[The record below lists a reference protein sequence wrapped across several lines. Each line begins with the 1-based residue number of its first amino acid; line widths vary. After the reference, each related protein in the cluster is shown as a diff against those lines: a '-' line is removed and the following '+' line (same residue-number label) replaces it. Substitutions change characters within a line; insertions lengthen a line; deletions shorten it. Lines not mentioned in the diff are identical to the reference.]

1 MSIWQITFEM
11 EAQKQPGFTVALAD
25 RPVPTSSLQP
35 AQGSSDLSQG
45 SVIPQQEQA
54 LSQLLYLK
62 ALTIPLYQPV
72 QAGCFQPNSQLV
84 TGRSCLNL
92 DSSNIPLILNPLV
105 PSEGTDQPQSVF
117 QKQLG
122 QTLTL
127 NIVSSLPVLSSPNSC
142 INAGKSKKAGKYICK
157 HCGRDCLKPSVLEK
171 HIRSHTGERP
181 FPCTTCGIAFKTQS
195 NLYKHRRTQTHVNNT
210 RLPSDS
216 DNSGILEQSE
226 KSTESITSHQGSKL
240 RSSTCEDKGIQM
252 KQMSS
257 ETSAVTDT
265 KKLPNDLSLPATSNS
280 SFASENQETTNQS
293 FTSKANQGVPE
304 REPQSLSSPG
314 ALPNGQCQ
322 RKKIEEQRTPPA
334 NKHIQL
340 QRQQATSSEKQW
352 DYKPFDCKLK
362 KCESTDSGYLSRSD
376 STEQQMASSSPLHS
390 LYEHSTELENETAFS
405 SLRCTSGSSAKL
417 DAAEKATA
425 LMLEKKRLEE
435 HISKLISHN
444 KSVVDDTQLD
454 NVRPRK
460 TVLSKQGSID
470 LPMPY
475 TYKDSFHFDIRTCD
489 VNRKKNLSLCPAK
502 STFAPLEKCKPM
514 FFHSVPTQFSTTI
527 DTVPVTRSNSL
538 PIVEGTRMAHD
549 KAGCSKP
556 LSLTQQSVNTGT
568 ASLLPSNNLAANSV
582 DFPNSHPRALVRQTA
597 VDDLPLSNV
606 VDHPPEEE
614 LQGSKK
620 LGAGEVI
627 SAKNKKHNQRKL
639 KMFSQEKWQMYGDE
653 TFKKIY
659 QKMKSS
665 QNAKK
670 IKQRGDK
677 ITGITSFTPDSKESV
692 SSTEITE
699 ERDGRSS
706 ASDSLSSLG
715 TTGLNTGKSETCTNG
730 NHILQN
736 VSSEET
742 ADSVTYVTVT
752 SHSVNAS
759 AHTVMSKTSQDLSG
773 SGTDKYTSGNSTL
786 LAPSTCELR
795 LQNTQCQLNTNR
807 RNDDCLPVQSS
818 KWEKPSPG
826 KESGKFESDCKS
838 TSNNCGNHSRNKETG
853 QHALTPLWVHCSNN
867 REAAGK
873 SQNLPS
879 ERKKLKFEVEKTQNI
894 ISKSCPSPSSE
905 NNAVNEAERVYCT
918 STQSLSTAPV
928 KSSSKAEEQKLSTGI
943 NESTGS
949 TENVEYMKTIKLPT
963 KALKYSDVNLLS
975 HPAGI
980 SKASF
985 VGFLGPELRGSDCNS
1000 FALHNATDKDVKTC
1014 LVKTGA
1020 KVPLFDDNAVD
1031 LSSRIHHLQSGHLT
1045 PVPQQNAFSPKYILK
1060 LPQDKRASDLSLL
1073 LRSEQKITPCTSVT
1087 DTLTNPPC
1095 SSNSGS
1101 LSSHSND
1108 LFWSPLKFEV
1118 RQKAS
1123 KGELRWNVHANWKTP
1138 VFCSPVNSE
1147 TTNILTTADN
1157 TFYNQNFR
1165 QQDIIRDAWKNKQNK
1180 NKLNCQRQTEE
1191 KWMSITTSPTQTP
1204 KKKICFTSMYT
1215 SGFFISADI
1224 KEERKVLHQLCSG
1237 SDSLIMTSASSKG
1250 AEPTIMGCDRGG
1262 SPCILK
1268 DISPTLQDTQHSQ
1281 SLTDNPTYFCH
1292 SFGTFYCHTLTTHC
1306 KELPALPHNNLTC
1319 YSGSLTVS
1327 STKSTF
1333 PSLNAEPRLTW
1344 CCLTRSLPLPAE
1356 QKGSADSAYSSM
1368 HTCDKESSNERK
1380 LSKYDISIFKMK
1392 NIRKTVAYG
1401 LTNRSLK
1408 TLVSSFSKGQ
1418 QMQEEEEYEK
1428 PYTYTYERRS
1438 TKALSSAASGDASR
1452 NISEQKK
1459 KTVVCKKE
1467 KISTNKLKRSHKQ
1480 KKIKVTPKW
1489 YRGRHVH
1496 GYAQLN
1502 RLSKRH
1508 CFTSRTLDAL
1518 KKGYSSQFNKYKKCH
1533 SPQSKVQENYL
1544 QQQKDTSCST
1554 SDKPLCRRKK
1564 EGKNNSGIFSHTE
1577 NLNHVKQKENMD
1589 KKDISGQIRE
1599 HTRTNF
1605 SFQNITAPLE
1615 ISMTAH
1621 SFSSTVNT
1629 AMQQVSSDVEICC
1642 LVTQPLVLQRSVPGE
1657 SQPNVQSHSMASP
1670 FWSCPSDFTNTGTG
1684 DQLDSTNSETTG
1696 PLSLHLEASQENI
1709 LNVESESQR
1718 FGTLD
1723 PVIQASGREKPPT
1736 EENTYSSPKENSTA
1750 SSQPGCSRLCGSKAE
1765 SLPESVTRAVSPSIE
1780 YTERANFSQ
1789 KILDLHGSA
1798 DKKGTHLQPN
1808 SYGRQHETATTT
1820 FKKPPITLRS
1830 LEFKTYS
1837 ATPSKTYKKRG
1848 LEMMRKQTRVEY
1860 DDPSSDDED
1869 RLVIEI

>member
-1 MSIWQITFEM
+1 M
-11 EAQKQPGFTVALAD
+11 EAQKQPGFMVAPAD
-25 RPVPTSSLQP
+25 RPVPTSSLQS
-35 AQGSSDLSQG
+35 AQSSSDLSQG
-45 SVIPQQEQA
+45 SAIPQQEQA
-54 LSQLLYLK
+54 LSQPVYLK

-84 TGRSCLNL
+84 TGRSCVHL

-105 PSEGTDQPQSVF
+105 PSEGTDQPRSVF

-127 NIVSSLPVLSSPNSC
+127 NILSTLPVLSPPNSC
-142 INAGKSKKAGKYICK
+142 VNACIGSPGKSKKAGKYICK

-216 DNSGILEQSE
+216 DNSGILEQNE
-226 KSTESITSHQGSKL
+226 KSTESITSHQGSKAF
-240 RSSTCEDKGIQM
+240 SSTCEDKGVQK

-265 KKLPNDLSLPATSNS
+265 KILMNDLSLPTTSNS
-280 SFASENQETTNQS
+280 SFASENHETTSQS
-293 FTSKANQGVPE
+293 FSSKASQGVPE

-322 RKKIEEQRTPPA
+322 RKKIQEQRTPTA
-334 NKHIQL
+334 TKHIQL

-405 SLRCTSGSSAKL
+405 SLRCASGSSAKL
-417 DAAEKATA
+417 EAAEKATA

-489 VNRKKNLSLCPAK
+489 VNRKKNLSLCSAK
-502 STFAPLEKCKPM
+502 STFAPLEKCKAV

-538 PIVEGTRMAHD
+538 PFVEGTRMAPD

-556 LSLTQQSVNTGT
+556 LSLTKQSVNTGT

-606 VDHPPEEE
+606 VDHPPPSEE

-665 QNAKK
+665 QNARK
-670 IKQRGDK
+670 IKQRGN
-677 ITGITSFTPDSKESV
+677 ITSLTPDSKESA

-699 ERDGRSS
+699 DRDGRSS
-706 ASDSLSSLG
+706 VSDSLSSLV
-715 TTGLNTGKSETCTNG
+715 TTALNTSKSETCTNG

-742 ADSVTYVTVT
+742 ADSVTCLMET

-759 AHTVMSKTSQDLSG
+759 AHTEMGNTSQDLRS
-773 SGTDKYTSGNSTL
+773 SNTDKYSSANSAL
-786 LAPSTCELR
+786 LAPSSCELR
-795 LQNTQCQLNTNR
+795 VQNTQCELNTNR
-807 RNDDCLPVQSS
+807 RSDDCLPVQSS
-818 KWEKPSPG
+818 KWDKPSPG
-826 KESGKFESDCKS
+826 KESSPFESDFKS
-838 TSNNCGNHSRNKETG
+838 TSNYGNHGRNKETG
-853 QHALTPLWVHCSNN
+853 QHALTPPWVHCNN

-879 ERKKLKFEVEKTQNI
+879 ERKKLKFEVEQTQKI

-905 NNAVNEAERVYCT
+905 NNAVSEAERVCCT
-918 STQSLSTAPV
+918 SMQCLSTGPV
-928 KSSSKAEEQKLSTGI
+928 KFSSKAEEQNLSTGI
-943 NESTGS
+943 NESTGGTKS
-949 TENVEYMKTIKLPT
+949 VEYMKTIKLPT
-963 KALKYSDVNLLS
+963 KALNDSDGNLLS
-975 HPAGI
+975 HSAGI
-980 SKASF
+980 SKASI
-985 VGFLGPELRGSDCNS
+985 VGFLGPELRGSDCTS

-1020 KVPLFDDNAVD
+1020 KVPLFNDNAVD
-1031 LSSRIHHLQSGHLT
+1031 ESSKIHHLQSGHST
-1045 PVPQQNAFSPKYILK
+1045 PVPPQNAFSPKYILK

-1073 LRSEQKITPCTSVT
+1073 LKSEQKITPCTSVT
-1087 DTLTNPPC
+1087 DILTTPPC

-1108 LFWSPLKFEV
+1108 VLWSPLKFEV

-1138 VFCSPVNSE
+1138 VFCSPVDSE

-1180 NKLNCQRQTEE
+1180 NKLNYQRQTEE
-1191 KWMSITTSPTQTP
+1191 KWISITTSSTQTP

-1224 KEERKVLHQLCSG
+1224 KEDRKVLHHLCSG

-1250 AEPTIMGCDRGG
+1250 AEPTVLGWDRGG
-1262 SPCILK
+1262 SPCILN
-1268 DISPTLQDTQHSQ
+1268 DISPTLQDTQHALS
-1281 SLTDNPTYFCH
+1281 SADNSTFFCH
-1292 SFGTFYCHTLTTHC
+1292 SFGSFYCHTLTTHC
-1306 KELPALPHNNLTC
+1306 KEFPALPHNPLTC

-1327 STKSTF
+1327 SVKSTF

-1356 QKGSADSAYSSM
+1356 QKGNADSAYSSI
-1368 HTCDKESSNERK
+1368 HTCDKELSNECT

-1392 NIRKTVAYG
+1392 NISKTVAYG
-1401 LTNRSLK
+1401 LTNKSLK

-1418 QMQEEEEYEK
+1418 QMQE
-1428 PYTYTYERRS
+1428 
-1438 TKALSSAASGDASR
+1438 LSSAAPGGAFK

-1467 KISTNKLKRSHKQ
+1467 KLLTNKLKRSHKQ

-1496 GYAQLN
+1496 GYAQLKMN
-1502 RLSKRH
+1502 RLGKRH
-1508 CFTSRTLDAL
+1508 CFPNRTLDAL
-1518 KKGYSSQFNKYKKCH
+1518 KNGFSSQPCKINKYKKCH
-1533 SPQSKVQENYL
+1533 SPQSKVPDNYPH
-1544 QQQKDTSCST
+1544 QQKDTSCST
-1554 SDKPLCRRKK
+1554 SDKALCRRKK
-1564 EGKNNSGIFSHTE
+1564 EGKNNSEIFSHTE
-1577 NLNHVKQKENMD
+1577 NLNQVKQKDKMD

-1599 HTRTNF
+1599 HIRTNI

-1621 SFSSTVNT
+1621 SCSSTANT
-1629 AMQQVSSDVEICC
+1629 AMQQGSSDVEICW
-1642 LVTQPLVLQRSVPGE
+1642 LVTQPRGPQQLVPGE
-1657 SQPNVQSHSMASP
+1657 SQPNVQSDSTASS
-1670 FWSCPSDFTNTGTG
+1670 FSSYPSDFTTTGTG
-1684 DQLDSTNSETTG
+1684 DQLDSTNSETTS
-1696 PLSLHLEASQENI
+1696 PLSLHIEASQENI
-1709 LNVESESQR
+1709 LQVESESQR
-1718 FGTLD
+1718 LGTSD
-1723 PVIQASGREKPPT
+1723 SVIQASGREKPPT
-1736 EENTYSSPKENSTA
+1736 EENTYSSPKENSTP
-1750 SSQPGCSRLCGSKAE
+1750 SSQPGYSCLFGSKAE
-1765 SLPESVTRAVSPSIE
+1765 SLPESVTRAKSSSTE

-1789 KILDLHGSA
+1789 NILDLHRTA
-1798 DKKGTHLQPN
+1798 DKNGTHLQSN
-1808 SYGRQHETATTT
+1808 SYGRPCEAATAT
-1820 FKKPPITLRS
+1820 FKEPPATLRS
-1830 LEFKTYS
+1830 PEFQTYS
-1837 ATPSKTYKKRG
+1837 ATLSKTYKKRG

-1860 DDPSSDDED
+1860 EDTSSDDED

>member
-11 EAQKQPGFTVALAD
+11 EAQKQPGFTVAVAD
-25 RPVPTSSLQP
+25 RPVSTSSLQP

-54 LSQLLYLK
+54 LSQPVYLK

-72 QAGCFQPNSQLV
+72 QAGCFQPNRQLV
-84 TGRSCLNL
+84 TGRSCVNL

-105 PSEGTDQPQSVF
+105 ASEGTDQPQSVF

-127 NIVSSLPVLSSPNSC
+127 NIVSTLPVLSSPNSC
-142 INAGKSKKAGKYICK
+142 VNASIGSPGKSKKAGKYICK

-216 DNSGILEQSE
+216 DNSGILEQNE

-240 RSSTCEDKGIQM
+240 LSSTGEDEGIQM

-257 ETSAVTDT
+257 ETS
-265 KKLPNDLSLPATSNS
+265 
-280 SFASENQETTNQS
+280 
-293 FTSKANQGVPE
+293 ANQGVPE

-322 RKKIEEQRTPPA
+322 RKKIQEQRTPTA

-352 DYKPFDCKLK
+352 DCKPFDCKLK

-405 SLRCTSGSSAKL
+405 SLRCTSTSSAKL

-444 KSVVDDTQLD
+444 KSVVDDTHLD

-489 VNRKKNLSLCPAK
+489 VNRKKNLSLCSAK

-538 PIVEGTRMAHD
+538 PFVEGTRMVHD

-556 LSLTQQSVNTGT
+556 LSLTKQSVNTGT
-568 ASLLPSNNLAANSV
+568 ASLLPSNNLAADSV

-606 VDHPPEEE
+606 VDHAPPSEE
-614 LQGSKK
+614 LQGTKK

-627 SAKNKKHNQRKL
+627 SANNKKHNQRKF

-670 IKQRGDK
+670 IKQRGNK
-677 ITGITSFTPDSKESV
+677 ITDITSFAPNSKESV

-699 ERDGRSS
+699 ERDGRRSV
-706 ASDSLSSLG
+706 SDSLSSLV

-730 NHILQN
+730 NHIPQN

-742 ADSVTYVTVT
+742 ADKS
-752 SHSVNAS
+752 
-759 AHTVMSKTSQDLSG
+759 
-773 SGTDKYTSGNSTL
+773 ST
-786 LAPSTCELR
+786 
-795 LQNTQCQLNTNR
+795 
-807 RNDDCLPVQSS
+807 
-818 KWEKPSPG
+818 
-826 KESGKFESDCKS
+826 FESDCKS
-838 TSNNCGNHSRNKETG
+838 TSNSYGNHSRNKETG
-853 QHALTPLWVHCSNN
+853 QHALTPPWVHCNN
-867 REAAGK
+867 SREAAGK
-873 SQNLPS
+873 SQNSPS

-894 ISKSCPSPSSE
+894 ISKSCPSLSSE
-905 NNAVNEAERVYCT
+905 NNAVNEAEKVCCA
-918 STQSLSTAPV
+918 STRCLSTAPV
-928 KSSSKAEEQKLSTGI
+928 KFSSKAEEQKLSAGI
-943 NESTGS
+943 NECTG
-949 TENVEYMKTIKLPT
+949 
-963 KALKYSDVNLLS
+963 
-975 HPAGI
+975 GI

-985 VGFLGPELRGSDCNS
+985 VGVLGPELRGSDCNS
-1000 FALHNATDKDVKTC
+1000 FALHNTTDKDVKTG

-1020 KVPLFDDNAVD
+1020 KVALFSDNAVD
-1031 LSSRIHHLQSGHLT
+1031 VSSKIHHLQSGHLT

-1060 LPQDKRASDLSLL
+1060 LPQDKRASDLSLFL
-1073 LRSEQKITPCTSVT
+1073 GSEQKITPCTS
-1087 DTLTNPPC
+1087 
-1095 SSNSGS
+1095 
-1101 LSSHSND
+1101 
-1108 LFWSPLKFEV
+1108 
-1118 RQKAS
+1118 
-1123 KGELRWNVHANWKTP
+1123 LRWNVHANWKTP

-1147 TTNILTTADN
+1147 TTNTLTTADN
-1157 TFYNQNFR
+1157 TFYNKNFR
-1165 QQDIIRDAWKNKQNK
+1165 QQDIVRNAWKNKQNK
-1180 NKLNCQRQTEE
+1180 NKLNYQRQTEE
-1191 KWMSITTSPTQTP
+1191 KWMSITASSTQTP

-1224 KEERKVLHQLCSG
+1224 KEERKVLHHLCSG
-1237 SDSLIMTSASSKG
+1237 NDSLTTTSASSKG
-1250 AEPTIMGCDRGG
+1250 AEPTVVGWDRGG
-1262 SPCILK
+1262 SPCTLK
-1268 DISPTLQDTQHSQ
+1268 DISPTLQDMQHSQ
-1281 SLTDNPTYFCH
+1281 SSTDNPAYFCH

-1306 KELPALPHNNLTC
+1306 REFPVLPHNSLSC

-1327 STKSTF
+1327 STKSPF

-1356 QKGSADSAYSSM
+1356 QKGNADSAYSSM
-1368 HTCDKESSNERK
+1368 HTCDKEFSNECT

-1392 NIRKTVAYG
+1392 NISKTVAYG

-1418 QMQEEEEYEK
+1418 QMQEVILIILF
-1428 PYTYTYERRS
+1428 PF
-1438 TKALSSAASGDASR
+1438 SR
-1452 NISEQKK
+1452 GS
-1459 KTVVCKKE
+1459 
-1467 KISTNKLKRSHKQ
+1467 
-1480 KKIKVTPKW
+1480 
-1489 YRGRHVH
+1489 
-1496 GYAQLN
+1496 
-1502 RLSKRH
+1502 
-1508 CFTSRTLDAL
+1508 
-1518 KKGYSSQFNKYKKCH
+1518 
-1533 SPQSKVQENYL
+1533 
-1544 QQQKDTSCST
+1544 
-1554 SDKPLCRRKK
+1554 
-1564 EGKNNSGIFSHTE
+1564 
-1577 NLNHVKQKENMD
+1577 
-1589 KKDISGQIRE
+1589 
-1599 HTRTNF
+1599 
-1605 SFQNITAPLE
+1605 
-1615 ISMTAH
+1615 H

-1629 AMQQVSSDVEICC
+1629 ATQQVSSDVEICC
-1642 LVTQPLVLQRSVPGE
+1642 LVTQPFVLQQSVPGD
-1657 SQPNVQSHSMASP
+1657 SQPNIQSDSMASS
-1670 FWSCPSDFTNTGTG
+1670 FWSCPFDFTNTGTG
-1684 DQLDSTNSETTG
+1684 DQLDSRNSEPTG
-1696 PLSLHLEASQENI
+1696 PLSLHLEASQENV
-1709 LNVESESQR
+1709 LNVESESQI

-1736 EENTYSSPKENSTA
+1736 EENTYSSLKENSTP
-1750 SSQPGCSRLCGSKAE
+1750 SSQPGCSHVFRSKAE
-1765 SLPESVTRAVSPSIE
+1765 SHPESVTRAKLP
-1780 YTERANFSQ
+1780 N
-1789 KILDLHGSA
+1789 KN
-1798 DKKGTHLQPN
+1798 GTHLQSN
-1808 SYGRQHETATTT
+1808 SYGRPRETATTA

-1830 LEFKTYS
+1830 PEFKTYS
-1837 ATPSKTYKKRG
+1837 ATPSKIYKKRG
-1848 LEMMRKQTRVEY
+1848 LEVMRKQTRVEY
-1860 DDPSSDDED
+1860 DDTSSDDED

>member
-1 MSIWQITFEM
+1 MSIWQITLEM
-11 EAQKQPGFTVALAD
+11 EAQKQPGFTAALAD

-35 AQGSSDLSQG
+35 VQGSSDLSQG

-54 LSQLLYLK
+54 LSQPVYLK

-84 TGRSCLNL
+84 TGRSCVNL
-92 DSSNIPLILNPLV
+92 DSSNIPLILNRLV
-105 PSEGTDQPQSVF
+105 PSEGTDQPQPVF

-127 NIVSSLPVLSSPNSC
+127 NIVSTLPILSSPNSC
-142 INAGKSKKAGKYICK
+142 VNASFGSPGKSKKAGKYICK

-216 DNSGILEQSE
+216 DNSGVLEQNE
-226 KSTESITSHQGSKL
+226 KSTESITSQQGSKL
-240 RSSTCEDKGIQM
+240 LSSTCEDKGMQM
-252 KQMSS
+252 KQRSS

-265 KKLPNDLSLPATSNS
+265 KRLHDLSPPATSNS
-280 SFASENQETTNQS
+280 PFASENQETTNQS
-293 FTSKANQGVPE
+293 LSSKANQGVPE

-322 RKKIEEQRTPPA
+322 REKTQEQRIATA

-340 QRQQATSSEKQW
+340 QRQQATSWEKQW

-390 LYEHSTELENETAFS
+390 LYEHSTELENENAFS
-405 SLRCTSGSSAKL
+405 SLRCAFRSSAKPE
-417 DAAEKATA
+417 AAEKATA

-489 VNRKKNLSLCPAK
+489 VNRKKNLFLCSAK
-502 STFAPLEKCKPM
+502 STFAPLEKGKPM

-527 DTVPVTRSNSL
+527 DTTPVTRSNSL
-538 PIVEGTRMAHD
+538 PVVEGTRMVRD

-556 LSLTQQSVNTGT
+556 PSLTKQSVNTGT
-568 ASLLPSNNLAANSV
+568 AGLLPSNNLAANSV

-597 VDDLPLSNV
+597 VDDVPLSNV
-606 VDHPPEEE
+606 ADHPPLSEE
-614 LQGSKK
+614 LQGSQK

-627 SAKNKKHNQRKL
+627 SAKNKKPSQRKL

-670 IKQRGDK
+670 IKQRGNK
-677 ITGITSFTPDSKESV
+677 ITDITSFTPDSKESV

-706 ASDSLSSLG
+706 VTDSLSSLV
-715 TTGLNTGKSETCTNG
+715 TTGLNTGKSETCG
-730 NHILQN
+730 NSNRILQN
-736 VSSEET
+736 VSPRKT
-742 ADSVTYVTVT
+742 AESLTYLMET

-759 AHTVMSKTSQDLSG
+759 ARTVTSKTSKELGG
-773 SGTDKYTSGNSTL
+773 SDTEKYTAGSSTV
-786 LAPSTCELR
+786 LAPSSCELR
-795 LQNTQCQLNTNR
+795 LQNVQCQLNTNS
-807 RNDDCLPVQSS
+807 RNNDCLPVQST

-826 KESGKFESDCKS
+826 KESSPLESDCES
-838 TSNNCGNHSRNKETG
+838 TSNNYGNHSRNKETG
-853 QHALTPLWVHCSNN
+853 QHALMPLWVHCNN
-867 REAAGK
+867 TEAAGK
-873 SQNLPS
+873 SQTLPS

-894 ISKSCPSPSSE
+894 ISKSCPSPSSK
-905 NNAVNEAERVYCT
+905 NNAETDADRVYCT
-918 STQSLSTAPV
+918 STQCLPAAPV
-928 KSSSKAEEQKLSTGI
+928 KFSRTAEEQKLSKGI
-943 NESTGS
+943 NESTGG
-949 TENVEYMKTIKLPT
+949 TENVEYMKTSELST
-963 KALKYSDVNLLS
+963 KALNYSDINLLS
-975 HPAGI
+975 HAAGI

-985 VGFLGPELRGSDCNS
+985 VAFLGPELRGSDCSS
-1000 FALHNATDKDVKTC
+1000 FALHNATDEDVKTC
-1014 LVKTGA
+1014 LKKTGA
-1020 KVPLFDDNAVD
+1020 KVPFSNDNAVD
-1031 LSSRIHHLQSGHLT
+1031 LPSKIHHLQSGHLNS
-1045 PVPQQNAFSPKYILK
+1045 VPQQNAFSPKYILK
-1060 LPQDKRASDLSLL
+1060 LPQDRRASDVSLVLS
-1073 LRSEQKITPCTSVT
+1073 SEQKFTPCTSVT
-1087 DTLTNPPC
+1087 DALRNTPC
-1095 SSNSGS
+1095 SSSSGS
-1101 LSSHSND
+1101 LSSPSND
-1108 LFWSPLKFEV
+1108 VFWSPSKVEV

-1138 VFCSPVNSE
+1138 VFCSPVKSE
-1147 TTNILTTADN
+1147 TTNTLTTADN
-1157 TFYNQNFR
+1157 SFYNQTCR
-1165 QQDIIRDAWKNKQNK
+1165 QQDIVRDAWKKKQNK
-1180 NKLNCQRQTEE
+1180 NRLNYQRQTEE
-1191 KWMSITTSPTQTP
+1191 KWMSITTSSTQTP
-1204 KKKICFTSMYT
+1204 KKKICFTSLYT
-1215 SGFFISADI
+1215 SSFLISADI
-1224 KEERKVLHQLCSG
+1224 KEERKVLHHLCSG
-1237 SDSLIMTSASSKG
+1237 SDSLIMTSASSEG
-1250 AEPTIMGCDRGG
+1250 AEPTVMGGDTGG
-1262 SPCILK
+1262 SPFILK
-1268 DISPTLQDTQHSQ
+1268 DISPTLQDMQHFQ
-1281 SLTDNPTYFCH
+1281 SSTDNPTYFCH
-1292 SFGTFYCHTLTTHC
+1292 SFGTYYCHTLTTHC
-1306 KELPALPHNNLTC
+1306 KEFPVLPHNNLTC
-1319 YSGSLTVS
+1319 YSGGLTVS
-1327 STKSTF
+1327 SMKSTF

-1368 HTCDKESSNERK
+1368 HTCHKESSNECT

-1392 NIRKTVAYG
+1392 NISKTVAYG

-1408 TLVSSFSKGQ
+1408 TLISSLSKGQ
-1418 QMQEEEEYEK
+1418 QVQE
-1428 PYTYTYERRS
+1428 
-1438 TKALSSAASGDASR
+1438 LSSAAPGGAFK
-1452 NISEQKK
+1452 NISEQKQ

-1467 KISTNKLKRSHKQ
+1467 KVSTKKLKRSHKQ

-1489 YRGRHVH
+1489 YRGRHMH
-1496 GYAQLN
+1496 GYAQLKMSQ
-1502 RLSKRH
+1502 LSKRH
-1508 CFTSRTLDAL
+1508 CFPNGTLDAL
-1518 KKGYSSQFNKYKKCH
+1518 KKGCSSQPCKFSKKCH
-1533 SPQSKVQENYL
+1533 SPQPKVQENYL
-1544 QQQKDTSCST
+1544 HQQKDTPCST

-1564 EGKNNSGIFSHTE
+1564 EGKNNSGISSHTE
-1577 NLNHVKQKENMD
+1577 NLNHVKQKDKMD
-1589 KKDISGQIRE
+1589 KKDISGQIRK

-1615 ISMTAH
+1615 ISVTAH
-1621 SFSSTVNT
+1621 SFSPTVNT
-1629 AMQQVSSDVEICC
+1629 AVQQVSSDVEICC
-1642 LVTQPLVLQRSVPGE
+1642 LVTQPLVHQRSVPGE
-1657 SQPNVQSHSMASP
+1657 SQLYVHSDSMASS
-1670 FWSCPSDFTNTGTG
+1670 FWSCPSDFTNSGTG
-1684 DQLDSTNSETTG
+1684 DKLDSTNSETTG
-1696 PLSLHLEASQENI
+1696 PLSLHLETSQENI

-1718 FGTLD
+1718 LGMLD
-1723 PVIQASGREKPPT
+1723 AVIQASGNEKPPA
-1736 EENTYSSPKENSTA
+1736 EENTYSPPKENSA
-1750 SSQPGCSRLCGSKAE
+1750 PGSQPACSHLFGSKAE
-1765 SLPESVTRAVSPSIE
+1765 SLPESVPRAALPSTAC
-1780 YTERANFSQ
+1780 TERANFSQ
-1789 KILDLHGSA
+1789 NILDLHGSA
-1798 DKKGTHLQPN
+1798 DKNGTHLQSN
-1808 SYGRQHETATTT
+1808 SSRKPHSTATTTT
-1820 FKKPPITLRS
+1820 FKKPPITPRS
-1830 LEFKTYS
+1830 PEFKTCS

-1860 DDPSSDDED
+1860 DDTSSDDED

>member
-1 MSIWQITFEM
+1 MSIRQITSEM

-35 AQGSSDLSQG
+35 AQGSSDLCQG
-45 SVIPQQEQA
+45 SAVPQQEQA
-54 LSQLLYLK
+54 LSQPVYLK

-84 TGRSCLNL
+84 TGRSCVNL
-92 DSSNIPLILNPLV
+92 DSSNVPLILNPLV
-105 PSEGTDQPQSVF
+105 TSEGTDHPQSIF

-127 NIVSSLPVLSSPNSC
+127 NIVSTLPVLSSPNSC
-142 INAGKSKKAGKYICK
+142 VNASTGSPGKSKKAGKYICK

-216 DNSGILEQSE
+216 DNSGTLEQNE
-226 KSTESITSHQGSKL
+226 RSTESITSHPD
-240 RSSTCEDKGIQM
+240 RGIEM
-252 KQMSS
+252 KQVRS

-265 KKLPNDLSLPATSNS
+265 KKLLNDLSLPATSNS
-280 SFASENQETTNQS
+280 SFASENQETVNQS
-293 FTSKANQGVPE
+293 FSSK
-304 REPQSLSSPG
+304 
-314 ALPNGQCQ
+314 
-322 RKKIEEQRTPPA
+322 QRTPTA

-376 STEQQMASSSPLHS
+376 STEQQLASSSPLHS

-417 DAAEKATA
+417 DTAEKATA
-425 LMLEKKRLEE
+425 SMLEKKRLEE

-489 VNRKKNLSLCPAK
+489 VNRKKNLSLCSAK

-538 PIVEGTRMAHD
+538 PFVEGTRMVHD

-556 LSLTQQSVNTGT
+556 LSLTKQTVNTGT

-606 VDHPPEEE
+606 VDHPPSSEE
-614 LQGSKK
+614 LQGNKK

-659 QKMKSS
+659 QKMKSG

-670 IKQRGDK
+670 IKQRGNK
-677 ITGITSFTPDSKESV
+677 IADTTSFTPDSKESV

-706 ASDSLSSLG
+706 VSDSLSSPV

-742 ADSVTYVTVT
+742 AGSVTYLMET
-752 SHSVNAS
+752 SHSVNAG
-759 AHTVMSKTSQDLSG
+759 AHTVMSKTSQDRSG
-773 SGTDKYTSGNSTL
+773 SDTDKYTAGNSTL
-786 LAPSTCELR
+786 LAPSSCEVR
-795 LQNTQCQLNTNR
+795 LQNAQCQLNTNR
-807 RNDDCLPVQSS
+807 RNDDRLPAQSS
-818 KWEKPSPG
+818 KWEKPNLG
-826 KESGKFESDCKS
+826 KESSTFESDCKS
-838 TSNNCGNHSRNKETG
+838 TSNNYGNHSRSKEAG
-853 QHALTPLWVHCSNN
+853 QHALTPPWVHCNNN
-867 REAAGK
+867 REAARK
-873 SQNLPS
+873 AQNLPS
-879 ERKKLKFEVEKTQNI
+879 ERKKLKFEVEKTQTI
-894 ISKSCPSPSSE
+894 ISKSCCSPSSE
-905 NNAVNEAERVYCT
+905 NNAVNEAERVNCT
-918 STQSLSTAPV
+918 STQCLSTAPV
-928 KSSSKAEEQKLSTGI
+928 KLSSKGEEQKLSTGT
-943 NESTGS
+943 NESTGGTDNMAY
-949 TENVEYMKTIKLPT
+949 TETIKLPT
-963 KALKYSDVNLLS
+963 KALNYSDVNLLS
-975 HPAGI
+975 HAAGI
-980 SKASF
+980 SKASL

-1020 KVPLFDDNAVD
+1020 KVPLFSDNAAGV
-1031 LSSRIHHLQSGHLT
+1031 SSKIHHLQSGHLT
-1045 PVPQQNAFSPKYILK
+1045 PVPQQTAFSPKYILK
-1060 LPQDKRASDLSLL
+1060 LPHDKRASDLSLL
-1073 LRSEQKITPCTSVT
+1073 LRSEQRITPCTPVT
-1087 DTLTNPPC
+1087 DTLANPPC

-1101 LSSHSND
+1101 LSSPSND
-1108 LFWSPLKFEV
+1108 VFWSPLKFEV

-1165 QQDIIRDAWKNKQNK
+1165 QQDIVRDAWKNKQNK
-1180 NKLNCQRQTEE
+1180 NKLNYQRQTEE
-1191 KWMSITTSPTQTP
+1191 KWMSITTSSTQIP

-1224 KEERKVLHQLCSG
+1224 KEERKVLHHLCSG

-1250 AEPTIMGCDRGG
+1250 AEPTIVGWDRGG

-1268 DISPTLQDTQHSQ
+1268 DISPALQDTQHCQ
-1281 SLTDNPTYFCH
+1281 SSTDNPTYFCH
-1292 SFGTFYCHTLTTHC
+1292 SFGTLYCHTLTTHC
-1306 KELPALPHNNLTC
+1306 KEFPVLPHNNLTC
-1319 YSGSLTVS
+1319 YSGSLTVP

-1356 QKGSADSAYSSM
+1356 QKGNADSAYSSM
-1368 HTCDKESSNERK
+1368 HACDKESSNECT

-1392 NIRKTVAYG
+1392 NISKTVAYG

-1408 TLVSSFSKGQ
+1408 TLVSSFSEGQ
-1418 QMQEEEEYEK
+1418 QMQEVILITLF
-1428 PYTYTYERRS
+1428 PF
-1438 TKALSSAASGDASR
+1438 SG
-1452 NISEQKK
+1452 
-1459 KTVVCKKE
+1459 
-1467 KISTNKLKRSHKQ
+1467 
-1480 KKIKVTPKW
+1480 
-1489 YRGRHVH
+1489 
-1496 GYAQLN
+1496 GY
-1502 RLSKRH
+1502 
-1508 CFTSRTLDAL
+1508 
-1518 KKGYSSQFNKYKKCH
+1518 
-1533 SPQSKVQENYL
+1533 
-1544 QQQKDTSCST
+1544 TSCST
-1554 SDKPLCRRKK
+1554 SDKALCRRKK
-1564 EGKNNSGIFSHTE
+1564 EGKKNSGISSHTE
-1577 NLNHVKQKENMD
+1577 NLNHVKQKDKMD
-1589 KKDISGQIRE
+1589 KK
-1599 HTRTNF
+1599 
-1605 SFQNITAPLE
+1605 
-1615 ISMTAH
+1615 
-1621 SFSSTVNT
+1621 V
-1629 AMQQVSSDVEICC
+1629 V
-1642 LVTQPLVLQRSVPGE
+1642 
-1657 SQPNVQSHSMASP
+1657 
-1670 FWSCPSDFTNTGTG
+1670 
-1684 DQLDSTNSETTG
+1684 
-1696 PLSLHLEASQENI
+1696 
-1709 LNVESESQR
+1709 
-1718 FGTLD
+1718 
-1723 PVIQASGREKPPT
+1723 
-1736 EENTYSSPKENSTA
+1736 
-1750 SSQPGCSRLCGSKAE
+1750 
-1765 SLPESVTRAVSPSIE
+1765 
-1780 YTERANFSQ
+1780 
-1789 KILDLHGSA
+1789 LDLHGSA
-1798 DKKGTHLQPN
+1798 DKNGTQLQTN
-1808 SYGRQHETATTT
+1808 SYGRPHETATTA
-1820 FKKPPITLRS
+1820 FKKPPVTLRS
-1830 LEFKTYS
+1830 SEFKTYS

-1860 DDPSSDDED
+1860 DDTSSDDED

>member
-1 MSIWQITFEM
+1 M
-11 EAQKQPGFTVALAD
+11 EAQKQPGFTAALAD

-45 SVIPQQEQA
+45 GAVPQQEQA
-54 LSQLLYLK
+54 LSQPVYLK

-72 QAGCFQPNSQLV
+72 QAGCFQPNTQLV
-84 TGRSCLNL
+84 TGRSCVNL

-105 PSEGTDQPQSVF
+105 PPEGTDQPQSVF

-127 NIVSSLPVLSSPNSC
+127 NIVSTLPILSSPNSC
-142 INAGKSKKAGKYICK
+142 VNAPIGSPGKSKKAGKYICK

-216 DNSGILEQSE
+216 DNGGILEQNE
-226 KSTESITSHQGSKL
+226 KPTESITSQQGSKL
-240 RSSTCEDKGIQM
+240 LSSTGEDKGTRT
-252 KQMSS
+252 KQVGS
-257 ETSAVTDT
+257 ESSAVTDT
-265 KKLPNDLSLPATSNS
+265 KKLVNDLSLPAASKS
-280 SFASENQETTNQS
+280 SFASEHQETTNQS
-293 FTSKANQGVPE
+293 FSSKANQGVAE

-322 RKKIEEQRTPPA
+322 RKKIQEQRTPTA

-340 QRQQATSSEKQW
+340 QRQQATSSEKHW

-390 LYEHSTELENETAFS
+390 LCEHSTELENETAFS

-489 VNRKKNLSLCPAK
+489 VNRKKNLSLCSAK

-538 PIVEGTRMAHD
+538 PFVEGTRTVHD
-549 KAGCSKP
+549 KAGCSTP
-556 LSLTQQSVNTGT
+556 LSLTKQSVNTGT
-568 ASLLPSNNLAANSV
+568 ASLLPSNNLTANSV

-606 VDHPPEEE
+606 ADHPPPSEE

-627 SAKNKKHNQRKL
+627 TAKNKKHNQKKL

-670 IKQRGDK
+670 IKQKGSK
-677 ITGITSFTPDSKESV
+677 ITDTTSFTPDSKESV

-706 ASDSLSSLG
+706 VSDSLSSLM
-715 TTGLNTGKSETCTNG
+715 TTGLNTGKSEACPNG
-730 NHILQN
+730 NRVLQN
-736 VSSEET
+736 VSSKGT
-742 ADSVTYVTVT
+742 ADSVTYVMET
-752 SHSVNAS
+752 SHSANTS
-759 AHTVMSKTSQDLSG
+759 ARTVRSKTSQDLSG
-773 SGTDKYTSGNSTL
+773 SDTDKHTGGKSTF
-786 LAPSTCELR
+786 LAPSSCELG
-795 LQNTQCQLNTNR
+795 LQNTQCRLNTNR
-807 RNDDCLPVQSS
+807 RNGDCLPVQSS
-818 KWEKPSPG
+818 KWENPSPG
-826 KESGKFESDCKS
+826 KESSTFEADCKS
-838 TSNNCGNHSRNKETG
+838 ASNNYGNHSRTKETG
-853 QHALTPLWVHCSNN
+853 QHALTPLWGHCPDT

-879 ERKKLKFEVEKTQNI
+879 ERKKLKFEVEKTQNLL
-894 ISKSCPSPSSE
+894 SESCPSPSSE
-905 NNAVNEAERVYCT
+905 NNAVSEAERVSCT
-918 STQSLSTAPV
+918 NTRCLSTAPV
-928 KSSSKAEEQKLSTGI
+928 KFSSKAEEQKLSAGI
-943 NESTGS
+943 NESTDG

-963 KALKYSDVNLLS
+963 KALNSSDANLVS
-975 HPAGI
+975 HSAGT

-985 VGFLGPELRGSDCNS
+985 VGFLGPELRGSECNS

-1020 KVPLFDDNAVD
+1020 KVLLFSDNAVD
-1031 LSSRIHHLQSGHLT
+1031 VSSKTHHLQSGRLT

-1060 LPQDKRASDLSLL
+1060 LPQDKSASDSSVLL
-1073 LRSEQKITPCTSVT
+1073 GSEQKTTPCTSVA
-1087 DTLTNPPC
+1087 DTSTNAPC
-1095 SSNSGS
+1095 SSNSRS
-1101 LSSHSND
+1101 LSFHSND
-1108 LFWSPLKFEV
+1108 LVWAPLKLEV

-1180 NKLNCQRQTEE
+1180 NKLNYQRQTEE
-1191 KWMSITTSPTQTP
+1191 KWMSISTSSTQTP
-1204 KKKICFTSMYT
+1204 KKKICFTSLYT

-1224 KEERKVLHQLCSG
+1224 KEEKKVLHHLCSG

-1250 AEPTIMGCDRGG
+1250 AEPTVMGWERGG
-1262 SPCILK
+1262 SPCALK
-1268 DISPTLQDTQHSQ
+1268 DIPPTLQDTQHSR
-1281 SLTDNPTYFCH
+1281 SSTDSPTYLCH
-1292 SFGTFYCHTLTTHC
+1292 SFGTFYCHALTTHC
-1306 KELPALPHNNLTC
+1306 KEFPVPPPNNLTC
-1319 YSGSLTVS
+1319 YSGSLTAS

-1333 PSLNAEPRLTW
+1333 PSLNAEPQLTW

-1356 QKGSADSAYSSM
+1356 QKGNTDSAYSSM
-1368 HTCDKESSNERK
+1368 HTCDKESGDERT

-1392 NIRKTVAYG
+1392 NISKTVAYG
-1401 LTNRSLK
+1401 LTNGSLK
-1408 TLVSSFSKGQ
+1408 TLVSSLSKGP
-1418 QMQEEEEYEK
+1418 QMQE
-1428 PYTYTYERRS
+1428 S
-1438 TKALSSAASGDASR
+1438 SSAAPGGAFK

-1467 KISTNKLKRSHKQ
+1467 KLSTNKLKGSHKQ
-1480 KKIKVTPKW
+1480 KKIKVTPKR

-1508 CFTSRTLDAL
+1508 CFPNRTLDAL
-1518 KKGYSSQFNKYKKCH
+1518 KKGYSSQPCKFNKYKKCH
-1533 SPQSKVQENYL
+1533 SSQSKVQENYL
-1544 QQQKDTSCST
+1544 HQQKDTSCST

-1577 NLNHVKQKENMD
+1577 NLNHVKQKDKMD
-1589 KKDISGQIRE
+1589 KKDVSGQIRE

-1615 ISMTAH
+1615 ISMTAR

-1629 AMQQVSSDVEICC
+1629 AMQHVSSGVAIRC
-1642 LVTQPLVLQRSVPGE
+1642 LVTQPLVRQRSVPGE
-1657 SQPNVQSHSMASP
+1657 SQPNVQSDSTAPSC
-1670 FWSCPSDFTNTGTG
+1670 WSRPSGFTNTGTG

-1709 LNVESESQR
+1709 LNVEPESQR

-1723 PVIQASGREKPPT
+1723 PVLQASGREKPPI
-1736 EENTYSSPKENSTA
+1736 EENTYSSPKENSA
-1750 SSQPGCSRLCGSKAE
+1750 PSSQPGCSRLFGSKAE
-1765 SLPESVTRAVSPSIE
+1765 SLPESVTRAKLPSIE
-1780 YTERANFSQ
+1780 YTERANFSP

-1798 DKKGTHLQPN
+1798 DKNGTHLQSN
-1808 SYGRQHETATTT
+1808 SNVRPHETATTT
-1820 FKKPPITLRS
+1820 FKKPLITLRS
-1830 LEFKTYS
+1830 PEFKTYS

-1860 DDPSSDDED
+1860 DDTSSDDED

>member
-11 EAQKQPGFTVALAD
+11 EAQKQPGFTVAVAD
-25 RPVPTSSLQP
+25 RPVSTSSLQP

-54 LSQLLYLK
+54 LSQPVYLK

-72 QAGCFQPNSQLV
+72 QAGCFQPNRQLV
-84 TGRSCLNL
+84 TGRSCVNL

-105 PSEGTDQPQSVF
+105 ASEGTDQPQSVF

-127 NIVSSLPVLSSPNSC
+127 NIVSTFPVLSSPNSC
-142 INAGKSKKAGKYICK
+142 VNASIGSPGKSKKAGKYICK

-216 DNSGILEQSE
+216 DNSGILEQNE
-226 KSTESITSHQGSKL
+226 KSTESITSGQGSKL
-240 RSSTCEDKGIQM
+240 LSSTGEDERIQM
-252 KQMSS
+252 KQMSP
-257 ETSAVTDT
+257 ETSAATDT
-265 KKLPNDLSLPATSNS
+265 TKLLNDLSLPATNSS
-280 SFASENQETTNQS
+280 SFASENHETTNQS
-293 FTSKANQGVPE
+293 FSSKANQGVPE
-304 REPQSLSSPG
+304 REPQSLSSLG

-322 RKKIEEQRTPPA
+322 RKKIQEQRTPTA

-405 SLRCTSGSSAKL
+405 SLRCTSTSSAKL

-444 KSVVDDTQLD
+444 KSVVDDTHLD

-489 VNRKKNLSLCPAK
+489 VNRKKNLSLCSAK
-502 STFAPLEKCKPM
+502 SIFAPLEKCKPM

-538 PIVEGTRMAHD
+538 PFVEGTRMVHD

-556 LSLTQQSVNTGT
+556 LSLTKQSVNTGT
-568 ASLLPSNNLAANSV
+568 ASLLPSNNLAADSV

-606 VDHPPEEE
+606 VDHTPPSEE
-614 LQGSKK
+614 LQGTKK

-627 SAKNKKHNQRKL
+627 SAKNKKHSQRKL

-665 QNAKK
+665 QNAKQ
-670 IKQRGDK
+670 IKQRGNK
-677 ITGITSFTPDSKESV
+677 ITDITSFTPNSKESV

-699 ERDGRSS
+699 ERDGRRSV
-706 ASDSLSSLG
+706 SDSLSSLV

-730 NHILQN
+730 NHIPQN

-742 ADSVTYVTVT
+742 ADSVTYLMET

-773 SGTDKYTSGNSTL
+773 SDTDKYTAGNSTL
-786 LAPSTCELR
+786 LAPSSCESR

-818 KWEKPSPG
+818 KWEKPSLG
-826 KESGKFESDCKS
+826 KESSTFESDCKS
-838 TSNNCGNHSRNKETG
+838 TSNSYGNHSRNKETG
-853 QHALTPLWVHCSNN
+853 QHALIPPWVHCNN
-867 REAAGK
+867 SREAAGK
-873 SQNLPS
+873 SQNSPS

-905 NNAVNEAERVYCT
+905 NNAVNEAEKVCCA
-918 STQSLSTAPV
+918 STRCLSTAPV
-928 KSSSKAEEQKLSTGI
+928 KFSSKAEEQKLSAGI
-943 NESTGS
+943 NECTGG
-949 TENVEYMKTIKLPT
+949 TENVEYTKTIKLPT
-963 KALKYSDVNLLS
+963 KALNYSDVNLLS
-975 HPAGI
+975 HSAGI

-985 VGFLGPELRGSDCNS
+985 VGVLGPELRGSDCNS
-1000 FALHNATDKDVKTC
+1000 FALHNTTDKDVKTC

-1020 KVPLFDDNAVD
+1020 KVALFSDNAVD
-1031 LSSRIHHLQSGHLT
+1031 VSSKIHHLQSSHLT

-1060 LPQDKRASDLSLL
+1060 LPQDKRASDLSLFL
-1073 LRSEQKITPCTSVT
+1073 GSEQKITPCTSVT
-1087 DTLTNPPC
+1087 DNLTTPPC

-1108 LFWSPLKFEV
+1108 VFWSPLKFEV

-1147 TTNILTTADN
+1147 TTNTLTTADN

-1165 QQDIIRDAWKNKQNK
+1165 QQDIVRDAWKNKQNK
-1180 NKLNCQRQTEE
+1180 NKLNYQRQTEE
-1191 KWMSITTSPTQTP
+1191 KWMSITASSTQTP

-1224 KEERKVLHQLCSG
+1224 KEERKVLHHLCSG
-1237 SDSLIMTSASSKG
+1237 SDSLTMTSASSKG
-1250 AEPTIMGCDRGG
+1250 AEPTVVGWDRGG
-1262 SPCILK
+1262 SPCTLK
-1268 DISPTLQDTQHSQ
+1268 DVSPALQDMQHSQ
-1281 SLTDNPTYFCH
+1281 SSTDNPAYFCH

-1306 KELPALPHNNLTC
+1306 REFPVLPHNNLSC

-1356 QKGSADSAYSSM
+1356 QKGNADSAYSSM
-1368 HTCDKESSNERK
+1368 HTCDKEFSNECT
-1380 LSKYDISIFKMK
+1380 LSEYDISIFKMK
-1392 NIRKTVAYG
+1392 NISKTVAYG
-1401 LTNRSLK
+1401 LTNSLK

-1418 QMQEEEEYEK
+1418 QMQE
-1428 PYTYTYERRS
+1428 
-1438 TKALSSAASGDASR
+1438 LSSAAPGAAFK

-1467 KISTNKLKRSHKQ
+1467 KLSTNKLKRSHKQ

-1496 GYAQLN
+1496 GYAQLKIN
-1502 RLSKRH
+1502 RLSKWH
-1508 CFTSRTLDAL
+1508 CFPNRTLDAL
-1518 KKGYSSQFNKYKKCH
+1518 KKGYSSQPCKFKKYKK
-1533 SPQSKVQENYL
+1533 SYSAQSKVQENYL
-1544 QQQKDTSCST
+1544 HQQKDTSFST

-1564 EGKNNSGIFSHTE
+1564 EGKNNSGISSHTE
-1577 NLNHVKQKENMD
+1577 NLNHVKQKDKMD
-1589 KKDISGQIRE
+1589 KKDISGKIRE
-1599 HTRTNF
+1599 HTRTN
-1605 SFQNITAPLE
+1605 LE

-1629 AMQQVSSDVEICC
+1629 ATQQVSSDVEICC
-1642 LVTQPLVLQRSVPGE
+1642 LVTQPLVLQQSVPGD
-1657 SQPNVQSHSMASP
+1657 SQPNIQSDLMASS
-1670 FWSCPSDFTNTGTG
+1670 FWSCPFDFTNTGTG
-1684 DQLDSTNSETTG
+1684 DQLDSRNSEPTG

-1709 LNVESESQR
+1709 LNVESESQI

-1736 EENTYSSPKENSTA
+1736 EENTYSSLKENSTP
-1750 SSQPGCSRLCGSKAE
+1750 SSQPGCSHVFRSKAE
-1765 SLPESVTRAVSPSIE
+1765 SRPESVTRAKLPSTV

-1798 DKKGTHLQPN
+1798 DKNGTHLQSN
-1808 SYGRQHETATTT
+1808 SYGRPHETATTA

-1830 LEFKTYS
+1830 PEFKTYS
-1837 ATPSKTYKKRG
+1837 ATPSKIYKKRG
-1848 LEMMRKQTRVEY
+1848 LEVMRKQTRVEY
-1860 DDPSSDDED
+1860 DDTSSDDED

>member
-1 MSIWQITFEM
+1 MSTWQITFEM

-54 LSQLLYLK
+54 LSQPVYLK

-84 TGRSCLNL
+84 TGRSCVNL
-92 DSSNIPLILNPLV
+92 DSGNIPLILNPLV

-127 NIVSSLPVLSSPNSC
+127 NIVSTLPVLSSPNSC
-142 INAGKSKKAGKYICK
+142 VNASIGSPGKLKKAGKYICK

-216 DNSGILEQSE
+216 DNSGVLEQTE

-240 RSSTCEDKGIQM
+240 LSSTCEDKGIQM

-265 KKLPNDLSLPATSNS
+265 KKLLNDLSLPAASNS
-280 SFASENQETTNQS
+280 SFASENQETTSQS
-293 FTSKANQGVPE
+293 FSSKANQGVPE

-322 RKKIEEQRTPPA
+322 RKKIQEQITPTA
-334 NKHIQL
+334 NKHMQL

-376 STEQQMASSSPLHS
+376 STEQQMASPSPLHS
-390 LYEHSTELENETAFS
+390 LCEHSTELENETASS

-475 TYKDSFHFDIRTCD
+475 TYKDSFHFDIRTGD
-489 VNRKKNLSLCPAK
+489 VNRKKNLSLCSAK

-514 FFHSVPTQFSTTI
+514 FFHSVPTQFSTAV

-538 PIVEGTRMAHD
+538 PFVEGTRMVHD

-556 LSLTQQSVNTGT
+556 LSLTKQSVNTGT

-606 VDHPPEEE
+606 VDHHPPSEE

-620 LGAGEVI
+620 LGAGEV
-627 SAKNKKHNQRKL
+627 SRAKNKKHNQRKL

-670 IKQRGDK
+670 IKQRGNK
-677 ITGITSFTPDSKESV
+677 ITDITSFTPDSKESV

-699 ERDGRSS
+699 ERDSRSS
-706 ASDSLSSLG
+706 VSDSRSSLV

-736 VSSEET
+736 VSSEKT
-742 ADSVTYVTVT
+742 ADSVTYVMET
-752 SHSVNAS
+752 SRSINAS
-759 AHTVMSKTSQDLSG
+759 ACTVMSKTSQDLSG
-773 SGTDKYTSGNSTL
+773 SDTDKYTGGNSPL
-786 LAPSTCELR
+786 LAPSSCEHR
-795 LQNTQCQLNTNR
+795 LQNTQCQLNANR
-807 RNDDCLPVQSS
+807 SDDWLPVQSS

-826 KESGKFESDCKS
+826 KESSTFESDRKS
-838 TSNNCGNHSRNKETG
+838 TSNNYGNRSRNKETG
-853 QHALTPLWVHCSNN
+853 QHALTPPWVHCNNN

-879 ERKKLKFEVEKTQNI
+879 ERKKLKFEAEKTLNI

-918 STQSLSTAPV
+918 STQCLSTAPE
-928 KSSSKAEEQKLSTGI
+928 KFSSKAEEQKLSTGI
-943 NESTGS
+943 NESTGG
-949 TENVEYMKTIKLPT
+949 TENVEYTKTIKLPT
-963 KALKYSDVNLLS
+963 KALNYSDANLLS
-975 HPAGI
+975 HSAGI

-1000 FALHNATDKDVKTC
+1000 SALHNATDKDVKTC

-1020 KVPLFDDNAVD
+1020 KVPLFNNNAVD
-1031 LSSRIHHLQSGHLT
+1031 ASSKIHHLQPGHLT

-1073 LRSEQKITPCTSVT
+1073 LRSEQEITPCTSVT

-1095 SSNSGS
+1095 SSNGGS

-1108 LFWSPLKFEV
+1108 LLWSPLKFEV

-1138 VFCSPVNSE
+1138 VFCSPVCSE

-1157 TFYNQNFR
+1157 TSYNQNFR

-1180 NKLNCQRQTEE
+1180 NKLNYQRQTEE
-1191 KWMSITTSPTQTP
+1191 KWMSITTSSTQTP

-1215 SGFFISADI
+1215 SGFFISAGI
-1224 KEERKVLHQLCSG
+1224 KEERKVLHHLCSG
-1237 SDSLIMTSASSKG
+1237 SDSLIMTSPSSTG
-1250 AEPTIMGCDRGG
+1250 AEPTIMGWDRGG

-1281 SLTDNPTYFCH
+1281 SSTDNPTSFCH
-1292 SFGTFYCHTLTTHC
+1292 SFGTFYRHTLTPHC
-1306 KELPALPHNNLTC
+1306 KKFPALPHNNLTS

-1327 STKSTF
+1327 SAKSTF

-1356 QKGSADSAYSSM
+1356 QKGNADSVYSSM
-1368 HTCDKESSNERK
+1368 HTCDKESGNEGT

-1392 NIRKTVAYG
+1392 NISKTVAYG

-1408 TLVSSFSKGQ
+1408 TLVSSSSKGQ
-1418 QMQEEEEYEK
+1418 QMQE
-1428 PYTYTYERRS
+1428 
-1438 TKALSSAASGDASR
+1438 LSSAASGGAFK
-1452 NISEQKK
+1452 NILEQKK

-1467 KISTNKLKRSHKQ
+1467 KLSTNKLKRSHKQ

-1508 CFTSRTLDAL
+1508 YFPNRTPDAL
-1518 KKGYSSQFNKYKKCH
+1518 KKGYSSQPCKFNKYKKCH
-1533 SPQSKVQENYL
+1533 SPQSKVQENCL
-1544 QQQKDTSCST
+1544 HQQKDTPCST
-1554 SDKPLCRRKK
+1554 SDKPLCGRKK

-1577 NLNHVKQKENMD
+1577 NLNHVNQKDKMD

-1599 HTRTNF
+1599 HTRTNV
-1605 SFQNITAPLE
+1605 SLQNFTAPLE

-1629 AMQQVSSDVEICC
+1629 AKQQVSGDVEICS
-1642 LVTQPLVLQRSVPGE
+1642 LVPQPLVLQRSVPGG
-1657 SQPNVQSHSMASP
+1657 SQPNVQSDSTASS
-1670 FWSCPSDFTNTGTG
+1670 FWSCPSGFTNIGTG
-1684 DQLDSTNSETTG
+1684 DHPDSTNSETTG

-1718 FGTLD
+1718 IGTLD
-1723 PVIQASGREKPPT
+1723 SVIQASGRETPPN
-1736 EENTYSSPKENSTA
+1736 EENTYSSPKENSA
-1750 SSQPGCSRLCGSKAE
+1750 PSSQPGCSRLFGSKAE
-1765 SLPESVTRAVSPSIE
+1765 PLPEAVTRAKLPSTE

-1798 DKKGTHLQPN
+1798 DKNGAHLQSN
-1808 SYGRQHETATTT
+1808 SYGRPHETATTT
-1820 FKKPPITLRS
+1820 FKKPLITLRS
-1830 LEFKTYS
+1830 PDFKTYS

>member
-1 MSIWQITFEM
+1 MPVYKICDIINCWLPQSSSWKCLFYFAIWRFLPVLFPLPYRYMSIWQITFEM
-11 EAQKQPGFTVALAD
+11 EAQKQPGFTAALAD
-25 RPVPTSSLQP
+25 RWVPTSSLQP
-35 AQGSSDLSQG
+35 AQRSSDGSQG
-45 SVIPQQEQA
+45 SAIPQHEQA
-54 LSQLLYLK
+54 LSQPVYLK

-72 QAGCFQPNSQLV
+72 QAGCFQPSSQLV
-84 TGRSCLNL
+84 TGRSCVNL

-105 PSEGTDQPQSVF
+105 SSEGTDQPRSVF

-127 NIVSSLPVLSSPNSC
+127 NIVSTLPILSSPNSC
-142 INAGKSKKAGKYICK
+142 VNASMGSPGKSKNAGKYICK

-216 DNSGILEQSE
+216 DSSGILEQNE
-226 KSTESITSHQGSKL
+226 KSAESTPSPQGSACAG
-240 RSSTCEDKGIQM
+240 SGIQT
-252 KQMSS
+252 KEMSS
-257 ETSAVTDT
+257 ETSAGTDAM
-265 KKLPNDLSLPATSNS
+265 KLLNDLSLPATSNS
-280 SFASENQETTNQS
+280 SLVSENQETTNQS
-293 FTSKANQGVPE
+293 FSSKANQGAPE

-314 ALPNGQCQ
+314 ALPNGQYQ
-322 RKKIEEQRTPPA
+322 RKKIQEQRTPTA

-390 LYEHSTELENETAFS
+390 LCEHSTELENETAFS
-405 SLRCTSGSSAKL
+405 SFRCTSGSSAKL

-489 VNRKKNLSLCPAK
+489 VNRKKNISLCSAK

-538 PIVEGTRMAHD
+538 PFVEGTRMVHD

-556 LSLTQQSVNTGT
+556 LSLTKQSVNTGT
-568 ASLLPSNNLAANSV
+568 VSLLPSNNLAANSL

-606 VDHPPEEE
+606 VDHPPPPEE

-627 SAKNKKHNQRKL
+627 SAKNKKHNQKKL

-659 QKMKSS
+659 QKMKNT

-670 IKQRGDK
+670 IKQRGNK

-706 ASDSLSSLG
+706 VSDSLSSLV
-715 TTGLNTGKSETCTNG
+715 TTGLNTGKSETCTNS

-742 ADSVTYVTVT
+742 AGSATYVMET

-759 AHTVMSKTSQDLSG
+759 AHTVTSKTSQDLSG
-773 SGTDKYTSGNSTL
+773 SDTDKYTDGNSTL
-786 LAPSTCELR
+786 SVPSACELR
-795 LQNTQCQLNTNR
+795 LQNTPCQLNADR
-807 RNDDCLPVQSS
+807 RNDECLPVQSS
-818 KWEKPSPG
+818 KREKPSLG
-826 KESGKFESDCKS
+826 KESSTFESACKS
-838 TSNNCGNHSRNKETG
+838 TPDNYGNHSRNKETV
-853 QHALTPLWVHCSNN
+853 QHVLTPPGVHCNSN

-879 ERKKLKFEVEKTQNI
+879 ERKKPKFEVEKTQNI
-894 ISKSCPSPSSE
+894 IPKPCPSPSSD
-905 NNAVNEAERVYCT
+905 NNAVNEAESVCCT
-918 STQSLSTAPV
+918 STQCLSAAPV
-928 KSSSKAEEQKLSTGI
+928 KFSSKTEEQKSSTGI
-943 NESTGS
+943 NESIGG
-949 TENVEYMKTIKLPT
+949 TENVEYMKTIKFPT
-963 KALKYSDVNLLS
+963 KALNYSDVNLPS
-975 HPAGI
+975 HSAGI

-1000 FALHNATDKDVKTC
+1000 FALHSATDKDVKTHP
-1014 LVKTGA
+1014 VKTGA
-1020 KVPLFDDNAVD
+1020 KVPLFTDNAVD
-1031 LSSRIHHLQSGHLT
+1031 VSSKIHHLQSGCLT

-1073 LRSEQKITPCTSVT
+1073 LRSEEKITPCTSVT
-1087 DTLTNPPC
+1087 DTLPSPPC
-1095 SSNSGS
+1095 SSHCGS

-1108 LFWSPLKFEV
+1108 LCWSPLKLEV

-1147 TTNILTTADN
+1147 TTNILTIADS
-1157 TFYNQNFR
+1157 TFYNQNIR
-1165 QQDIIRDAWKNKQNK
+1165 QQDSVRDAWKNKQNK
-1180 NKLNCQRQTEE
+1180 NKLNYQRQTEE
-1191 KWMSITTSPTQTP
+1191 KWMSITTSSTQTP
-1204 KKKICFTSMYT
+1204 KKKICFTSMYA

-1224 KEERKVLHQLCSG
+1224 KEERKVLHHLCSG
-1237 SDSLIMTSASSKG
+1237 SDSLITTSASSKA
-1250 AEPTIMGCDRGG
+1250 AEPVVMGWDRGG
-1262 SPCILK
+1262 SPCVLK
-1268 DISPTLQDTQHSQ
+1268 DTSPTLQDMQHAQ
-1281 SLTDNPTYFCH
+1281 SSTENPSYFCH
-1292 SFGTFYCHTLTTHC
+1292 SLGTFYCHALTTNC
-1306 KELPALPHNNLTC
+1306 KEFPVLPHNNLTC
-1319 YSGSLTVS
+1319 CSGSLTVS

-1356 QKGSADSAYSSM
+1356 QKGNADSAYSSM
-1368 HTCDKESSNERK
+1368 HTCDKESSNECT

-1392 NIRKTVAYG
+1392 NISRTVAYG

-1418 QMQEEEEYEK
+1418 QMQEVILTILFPFSRGCNWLTPPPFLLEK
-1428 PYTYTYERRS
+1428 
-1438 TKALSSAASGDASR
+1438 
-1452 NISEQKK
+1452 
-1459 KTVVCKKE
+1459 
-1467 KISTNKLKRSHKQ
+1467 
-1480 KKIKVTPKW
+1480 
-1489 YRGRHVH
+1489 
-1496 GYAQLN
+1496 
-1502 RLSKRH
+1502 
-1508 CFTSRTLDAL
+1508 
-1518 KKGYSSQFNKYKKCH
+1518 
-1533 SPQSKVQENYL
+1533 
-1544 QQQKDTSCST
+1544 
-1554 SDKPLCRRKK
+1554 
-1564 EGKNNSGIFSHTE
+1564 
-1577 NLNHVKQKENMD
+1577 
-1589 KKDISGQIRE
+1589 
-1599 HTRTNF
+1599 
-1605 SFQNITAPLE
+1605 
-1615 ISMTAH
+1615 
-1621 SFSSTVNT
+1621 
-1629 AMQQVSSDVEICC
+1629 
-1642 LVTQPLVLQRSVPGE
+1642 
-1657 SQPNVQSHSMASP
+1657 
-1670 FWSCPSDFTNTGTG
+1670 
-1684 DQLDSTNSETTG
+1684 
-1696 PLSLHLEASQENI
+1696 
-1709 LNVESESQR
+1709 
-1718 FGTLD
+1718 
-1723 PVIQASGREKPPT
+1723 
-1736 EENTYSSPKENSTA
+1736 
-1750 SSQPGCSRLCGSKAE
+1750 
-1765 SLPESVTRAVSPSIE
+1765 
-1780 YTERANFSQ
+1780 
-1789 KILDLHGSA
+1789 
-1798 DKKGTHLQPN
+1798 
-1808 SYGRQHETATTT
+1808 
-1820 FKKPPITLRS
+1820 
-1830 LEFKTYS
+1830 
-1837 ATPSKTYKKRG
+1837 
-1848 LEMMRKQTRVEY
+1848 
-1860 DDPSSDDED
+1860 
-1869 RLVIEI
+1869 

>member
-1 MSIWQITFEM
+1 LFEDSYL
-11 EAQKQPGFTVALAD
+11 FSD
-25 RPVPTSSLQP
+25 RPVPTSSLHP
-35 AQGSSDLSQG
+35 VQGSSDLSQG
-45 SVIPQQEQA
+45 SAVPQQEQA
-54 LSQLLYLK
+54 LSQPVYLK

-84 TGRSCLNL
+84 TGRSCVNL
-92 DSSNIPLILNPLV
+92 DSSNVPLILNPLV
-105 PSEGTDQPQSVF
+105 TSEGTDQPQSVF

-127 NIVSSLPVLSSPNSC
+127 SIVSTLPVLSSPNSC
-142 INAGKSKKAGKYICK
+142 VNASIGSPGKSKKAGKYICK

-210 RLPSDS
+210 KLPSDS
-216 DNSGILEQSE
+216 DNSGILEQNE
-226 KSTESITSHQGSKL
+226 RSTESITSHQD
-240 RSSTCEDKGIQM
+240 RGIEM
-252 KQMSS
+252 KQVSS

-280 SFASENQETTNQS
+280 SFASENQETMNQS
-293 FTSKANQGVPE
+293 FSSK
-304 REPQSLSSPG
+304 
-314 ALPNGQCQ
+314 
-322 RKKIEEQRTPPA
+322 QRTPTA

-376 STEQQMASSSPLHS
+376 STEQQLASSSPLHS

-417 DAAEKATA
+417 DTAEKATA
-425 LMLEKKRLEE
+425 SMLEKKRLEE

-489 VNRKKNLSLCPAK
+489 VNRKKNLPLCSAK

-538 PIVEGTRMAHD
+538 PFVEGTRMVHD
-549 KAGCSKP
+549 KTGCSKP
-556 LSLTQQSVNTGT
+556 LSLTKQTVNTGT

-606 VDHPPEEE
+606 VDHPPSSEE
-614 LQGSKK
+614 LQGNKK

-659 QKMKSS
+659 QKMKSG

-670 IKQRGDK
+670 IKQRGNK
-677 ITGITSFTPDSKESV
+677 IADITSFTPDSKESV
-692 SSTEITE
+692 SSSEITE

-706 ASDSLSSLG
+706 VSDSLSSPV

-742 ADSVTYVTVT
+742 ADSVTYLMET
-752 SHSVNAS
+752 SQSVNAG

-773 SGTDKYTSGNSTL
+773 SDTDKYTAGNSTL
-786 LAPSTCELR
+786 LAPSSCELR
-795 LQNTQCQLNTNR
+795 LQNAQCQLNTNR
-807 RNDDCLPVQSS
+807 RNDDHLPAQSS
-818 KWEKPSPG
+818 KWEKPNLG
-826 KESGKFESDCKS
+826 KESSTFESDCKS
-838 TSNNCGNHSRNKETG
+838 TSNNYGNHSRSKETG
-853 QHALTPLWVHCSNN
+853 QHALTPPWVHCNN
-867 REAAGK
+867 SREAARK
-873 SQNLPS
+873 AQNLPS

-894 ISKSCPSPSSE
+894 ISKSCCSPSSE
-905 NNAVNEAERVYCT
+905 NNAANEAERVNCT
-918 STQSLSTAPV
+918 STQCLSTAPV
-928 KSSSKAEEQKLSTGI
+928 KLSSKAEEQNLSTGI
-943 NESTGS
+943 NESTGG
-949 TENVEYMKTIKLPT
+949 TDNMAYTKTNKLPT
-963 KALKYSDVNLLS
+963 KALNSSDVNLLS
-975 HPAGI
+975 HAAGT

-1000 FALHNATDKDVKTC
+1000 SALHNATDKDVKTC
-1014 LVKTGA
+1014 LVKTGE
-1020 KVPLFDDNAVD
+1020 KVPLLSDNAVD
-1031 LSSRIHHLQSGHLT
+1031 VSSKIQHLQSGHLT
-1045 PVPQQNAFSPKYILK
+1045 PVPQQTAFSPKYILK
-1060 LPQDKRASDLSLL
+1060 LPHDKRASDLSLL

-1087 DTLTNPPC
+1087 DTLANPPC
-1095 SSNSGS
+1095 SSSSGS

-1108 LFWSPLKFEV
+1108 VFWSPLKFEV

-1138 VFCSPVNSE
+1138 VFCSPVNPE

-1157 TFYNQNFR
+1157 TFYNQNLR
-1165 QQDIIRDAWKNKQNK
+1165 QQDILRDAWKNKQNK
-1180 NKLNCQRQTEE
+1180 NKLNYQRQTEE
-1191 KWMSITTSPTQTP
+1191 KWMSITTSSTQIP

-1224 KEERKVLHQLCSG
+1224 KEERKVLHHLCSG

-1250 AEPTIMGCDRGG
+1250 AEPAVMGWDGGG

-1281 SLTDNPTYFCH
+1281 SSTDNPTYFCH
-1292 SFGTFYCHTLTTHC
+1292 SFSTLYCHTLTTHC
-1306 KELPALPHNNLTC
+1306 KEFPVLPHNNLTC
-1319 YSGSLTVS
+1319 YSGSLTVP

-1356 QKGSADSAYSSM
+1356 QKGNLISSM
-1368 HTCDKESSNERK
+1368 WGN
-1380 LSKYDISIFKMK
+1380 K
-1392 NIRKTVAYG
+1392 N
-1401 LTNRSLK
+1401 
-1408 TLVSSFSKGQ
+1408 
-1418 QMQEEEEYEK
+1418 
-1428 PYTYTYERRS
+1428 
-1438 TKALSSAASGDASR
+1438 
-1452 NISEQKK
+1452 
-1459 KTVVCKKE
+1459 
-1467 KISTNKLKRSHKQ
+1467 
-1480 KKIKVTPKW
+1480 
-1489 YRGRHVH
+1489 
-1496 GYAQLN
+1496 
-1502 RLSKRH
+1502 
-1508 CFTSRTLDAL
+1508 
-1518 KKGYSSQFNKYKKCH
+1518 
-1533 SPQSKVQENYL
+1533 QSKTFFNLLSTENYL
-1544 QQQKDTSCST
+1544 HQQKDASCST
-1554 SDKPLCRRKK
+1554 SDKALCRRKK
-1564 EGKNNSGIFSHTE
+1564 EGKNDSGISSHTE
-1577 NLNHVKQKENMD
+1577 NLNHVKQKDKMD
-1589 KKDISGQIRE
+1589 KKV
-1599 HTRTNF
+1599 
-1605 SFQNITAPLE
+1605 A
-1615 ISMTAH
+1615 
-1621 SFSSTVNT
+1621 
-1629 AMQQVSSDVEICC
+1629 
-1642 LVTQPLVLQRSVPGE
+1642 
-1657 SQPNVQSHSMASP
+1657 
-1670 FWSCPSDFTNTGTG
+1670 
-1684 DQLDSTNSETTG
+1684 
-1696 PLSLHLEASQENI
+1696 
-1709 LNVESESQR
+1709 
-1718 FGTLD
+1718 
-1723 PVIQASGREKPPT
+1723 
-1736 EENTYSSPKENSTA
+1736 
-1750 SSQPGCSRLCGSKAE
+1750 
-1765 SLPESVTRAVSPSIE
+1765 
-1780 YTERANFSQ
+1780 
-1789 KILDLHGSA
+1789 LDLHEST
-1798 DKKGTHLQPN
+1798 DKNGTQLQSN
-1808 SYGRQHETATTT
+1808 SYGRPRETATTA
-1820 FKKPPITLRS
+1820 FKKPPATLRS
-1830 LEFKTYS
+1830 AEFKTYS

-1860 DDPSSDDED
+1860 DDTSSDDED

>member
-1 MSIWQITFEM
+1 M
-11 EAQKQPGFTVALAD
+11 EAQKQPGFTAALAE

-45 SVIPQQEQA
+45 RVIPHQEQA
-54 LSQLLYLK
+54 LSQPVYLK

-84 TGRSCLNL
+84 TGRSCVHL
-92 DSSNIPLILNPLV
+92 DSSNIPLILNPLL
-105 PSEGTDQPQSVF
+105 PSESTDQPQSVF

-127 NIVSSLPVLSSPNSC
+127 NIVSTLPVLSSPNSC
-142 INAGKSKKAGKYICK
+142 VNASVGSPGKSKKAGKYICK

-210 RLPSDS
+210 RVPSDS
-216 DNSGILEQSE
+216 DNSGVLEQNE
-226 KSTESITSHQGSKL
+226 KLTESITSHQGSKL
-240 RSSTCEDKGIQM
+240 PSGTCKDKGIQM
-252 KQMSS
+252 KRVSS
-257 ETSAVTDT
+257 EASVVSDT
-265 KKLPNDLSLPATSNS
+265 KKLLNDRSLPVTSSS
-280 SFASENQETTNQS
+280 SFASDNQETRNQS
-293 FTSKANQGVPE
+293 FSSKANQGVPE
-304 REPQSLSSPG
+304 REPHNLPSPG
-314 ALPNGQCQ
+314 ALPSGQCQ
-322 RKKIEEQRTPPA
+322 RKKIQEQRTPTA
-334 NKHIQL
+334 NKHMQL

-390 LYEHSTELENETAFS
+390 LYEHSTELESETAFS
-405 SLRCTSGSSAKL
+405 SSRCASGSSAKL
-417 DAAEKATA
+417 DAAEKAAA

-489 VNRKKNLSLCPAK
+489 GNRKKNLSLCSAK
-502 STFAPLEKCKPM
+502 STFAPLEKSKPV

-538 PIVEGTRMAHD
+538 PFVEGTRMVHD

-556 LSLTQQSVNTGT
+556 LSLTKQSVNTST
-568 ASLLPSNNLAANSV
+568 AGLLPSNNLAANSV

-606 VDHPPEEE
+606 VDHPPPSEE
-614 LQGSKK
+614 LQGGKK
-620 LGAGEVI
+620 LGTGEVT

-670 IKQRGDK
+670 IKQRENKLTD
-677 ITGITSFTPDSKESV
+677 ITSSAPDSKESV

-706 ASDSLSSLG
+706 VSDSLSSLV

-742 ADSVTYVTVT
+742 AGSVTHLTET
-752 SHSVNAS
+752 SPSGNAS
-759 AHTVMSKTSQDLSG
+759 ARTVVRKTSQDLSG
-773 SGTDKYTSGNSTL
+773 SDTDSYTAGNSTA
-786 LAPSTCELR
+786 LAPSRCELR
-795 LQNTQCQLNTNR
+795 LQSTQCQLNSDR
-807 RNDDCLPVQSS
+807 RNRGCLPAQSS
-818 KWEKPSPG
+818 EWEKPSPG
-826 KESGKFESDCKS
+826 KESSTFESDRNS
-838 TSNNCGNHSRNKETG
+838 TSNNYGNDSRNKETG
-853 QHALTPLWVHCSNN
+853 QCTLAPSWVHSNNN
-867 REAAGK
+867 REATGK

-879 ERKKLKFEVEKTQNI
+879 ERKKLKFEAEKTQNV

-905 NNAVNEAERVYCT
+905 SDAVHEAESCCT
-918 STQSLSTAPV
+918 STQCLSTAPV
-928 KSSSKAEEQKLSTGI
+928 KFSRKAEEQILSTGI
-943 NESTGS
+943 NESTGG
-949 TENVEYMKTIKLPT
+949 TENVEYLKTIKLPS
-963 KALKYSDVNLLS
+963 KALNYGDVNLS
-975 HPAGI
+975 HSAGI
-980 SKASF
+980 SKAPF

-1000 FALHNATDKDVKTC
+1000 YALHNATDNDVKTC

-1020 KVPLFDDNAVD
+1020 KVPPSSDNAVGV
-1031 LSSRIHHLQSGHLT
+1031 SSEIHHLQSGHLT
-1045 PVPQQNAFSPKYILK
+1045 PTPIQNAFSPKYILK
-1060 LPQDKRASDLSLL
+1060 LPQDKTASNLSLL
-1073 LRSEQKITPCTSVT
+1073 LRSEQKTTPCTSVT
-1087 DTLTNPPC
+1087 DTFTSPPC
-1095 SSNSGS
+1095 SSNSRS

-1108 LFWSPLKFEV
+1108 VIWSPLKFEV

-1123 KGELRWNVHANWKTP
+1123 KGELRWNIHANWKTP

-1147 TTNILTTADN
+1147 TTNILTTADS

-1165 QQDIIRDAWKNKQNK
+1165 QQDIVRDAWKNKQNK
-1180 NKLNCQRQTEE
+1180 NRLNYQRQTEE
-1191 KWMSITTSPTQTP
+1191 KWMSITTSPTQNP
-1204 KKKICFTSMYT
+1204 KKKICFTSVYT

-1224 KEERKVLHQLCSG
+1224 KEERKVLHHLCSAN
-1237 SDSLIMTSASSKG
+1237 DSLIMTSASSKG
-1250 AEPTIMGCDRGG
+1250 AEPTAVGWDGGG
-1262 SPCILK
+1262 SPRLLE
-1268 DISPTLQDTQHSQ
+1268 DVSPTLQDRQRSQ
-1281 SLTDNPTYFCH
+1281 SSADNPTYFCH

-1306 KELPALPHNNLTC
+1306 KEFPVLPHNNLTC

-1344 CCLTRSLPLPAE
+1344 CCLTRSLPLAAE
-1356 QKGSADSAYSSM
+1356 QKGNADSAYSSM
-1368 HTCDKESSNERK
+1368 HTCDKEASNECR
-1380 LSKYDISIFKMK
+1380 LSKYDISVFKMR
-1392 NIRKTVAYG
+1392 NISKTLAYG

-1408 TLVSSFSKGQ
+1408 TLVSSFSQGQ
-1418 QMQEEEEYEK
+1418 QMQE
-1428 PYTYTYERRS
+1428 
-1438 TKALSSAASGDASR
+1438 LSSTAPGGAFK
-1452 NISEQKK
+1452 NVSEQKK

-1467 KISTNKLKRSHKQ
+1467 KLSTNKLKRSHKQ

-1489 YRGRHVH
+1489 YRGSHVR
-1496 GYAQLN
+1496 GYAQLKIT

-1508 CFTSRTLDAL
+1508 SFPNRTLDAL
-1518 KKGYSSQFNKYKKCH
+1518 KKGYSSQPCKFNKCKKCH

-1544 QQQKDTSCST
+1544 HQQKDTSCST

-1564 EGKNNSGIFSHTE
+1564 EGKKNSGISSHTE
-1577 NLNHVKQKENMD
+1577 NLNPVKQKDKVD

-1615 ISMTAH
+1615 IAVTAH

-1642 LVTQPLVLQRSVPGE
+1642 LVTQPLVLQRPVPGE
-1657 SQPNVQSHSMASP
+1657 SQPNIQGDSVAPS
-1670 FWSCPSDFTNTGTG
+1670 FWGCPSDFTNKGTA
-1684 DQLDSTNSETTG
+1684 DLLDSTNSDTTG
-1696 PLSLHLEASQENI
+1696 PLSLHPEASQENI
-1709 LNVESESQR
+1709 LKVESESQR

-1723 PVIQASGREKPPT
+1723 AVIQTSGKEEPPT

-1750 SSQPGCSRLCGSKAE
+1750 SSRPGCSRLFTSKAE
-1765 SLPESVTRAVSPSIE
+1765 SLPESLTRAKLPGIE
-1780 YTERANFSQ
+1780 STEQANFSQ
-1789 KILDLHGSA
+1789 TVLDLRRNA
-1798 DKKGTHLQPN
+1798 DKNGTHLQSN
-1808 SYGRQHETATTT
+1808 LYGKLPTAAAAAAATAA
-1820 FKKPPITLRS
+1820 FKKPPITVRS
-1830 LEFKTYS
+1830 PEFKTYS

-1860 DDPSSDDED
+1860 DDTSSDDED

>member
-11 EAQKQPGFTVALAD
+11 EAQKQSGFTVALAD

-54 LSQLLYLK
+54 PAQPVYLK

-72 QAGCFQPNSQLV
+72 QAGCFQPNSHLV
-84 TGRSCLNL
+84 TGRSCVNL

-105 PSEGTDQPQSVF
+105 PPEGTDQPQSVF

-127 NIVSSLPVLSSPNSC
+127 NIVSTLPVLSSPNSC
-142 INAGKSKKAGKYICK
+142 VNASIGSPGKSKKAGKYICK

-216 DNSGILEQSE
+216 DNSGILEQHE
-226 KSTESITSHQGSKL
+226 KSTESITSHQGSKPL
-240 RSSTCEDKGIQM
+240 SSTCEDKGIQM

-265 KKLPNDLSLPATSNS
+265 KKLLNDLSLPATSNS

-293 FTSKANQGVPE
+293 FSSKANQGGPE
-304 REPQSLSSPG
+304 REPQSLSSAG

-322 RKKIEEQRTPPA
+322 RKKIQEQRTPTS

-352 DYKPFDCKLK
+352 DYKPLDCKLK

-390 LYEHSTELENETAFS
+390 LYERSTEAENETAFS

-489 VNRKKNLSLCPAK
+489 VNRKKNLSLCSAK

-538 PIVEGTRMAHD
+538 PFVEGTRIVHD

-556 LSLTQQSVNTGT
+556 LSLTKQSVNTGT

-606 VDHPPEEE
+606 VDHPPPSEE

-670 IKQRGDK
+670 IKQRGNK
-677 ITGITSFTPDSKESV
+677 IADITSFTPDSKESA

-699 ERDGRSS
+699 ERGGRSS
-706 ASDSLSSLG
+706 GSDSLSSLV
-715 TTGLNTGKSETCTNG
+715 TPGLNTSKSETRTNG

-742 ADSVTYVTVT
+742 ADSVTYVMET
-752 SHSVNAS
+752 SHSVDAS
-759 AHTVMSKTSQDLSG
+759 AHTVMSKTSQELSG
-773 SGTDKYTSGNSTL
+773 TDTDKYTGGNSTL
-786 LAPSTCELR
+786 LAPSSSELR
-795 LQNTQCQLNTNR
+795 LHTTQCQLSTSR
-807 RNDDCLPVQSS
+807 RNDDCLPVQSG

-826 KESGKFESDCKS
+826 KESSTFESDCKS
-838 TSNNCGNHSRNKETG
+838 TSSNYGNHSRNKEPG
-853 QHALTPLWVHCSNN
+853 QHALTPPWVHCNNN

-879 ERKKLKFEVEKTQNI
+879 ERKKLKFEAEKTQNI
-894 ISKSCPSPSSE
+894 ISKSCSRPSSE
-905 NNAVNEAERVYCT
+905 NNAVNEAERVCCT
-918 STQSLSTAPV
+918 STQCLSTAPV
-928 KSSSKAEEQKLSTGI
+928 TFSSKAEEQKLSTGI
-943 NESTGS
+943 NESTGG
-949 TENVEYMKTIKLPT
+949 TENVEYMKTIKLPS
-963 KALKYSDVNLLS
+963 KALNYSDVNLLAQS
-975 HPAGI
+975 AGM

-985 VGFLGPELRGSDCNS
+985 VGSLGPGLRGSDCNS

-1020 KVPLFDDNAVD
+1020 KVPLFNDSAVD
-1031 LSSRIHHLQSGHLT
+1031 VSSKIQHLQSGHLT

-1060 LPQDKRASDLSLL
+1060 LPRDKRASDLSLL
-1073 LRSEQKITPCTSVT
+1073 LRPEQEITPCTSVT
-1087 DTLTNPPC
+1087 DTSPNPPC
-1095 SSNSGS
+1095 SSDSGS

-1108 LFWSPLKFEV
+1108 LVWSPLKFEV

-1123 KGELRWNVHANWKTP
+1123 KGELRWNLHANWKTP

-1147 TTNILTTADN
+1147 TTDILTTADN

-1180 NKLNCQRQTEE
+1180 NKLNYQRQTED
-1191 KWMSITTSPTQTP
+1191 KWVSITTSSTQTP
-1204 KKKICFTSMYT
+1204 KKKICFTSLYT

-1224 KEERKVLHQLCSG
+1224 KEERKVLHHLCSG
-1237 SDSLIMTSASSKG
+1237 SDSLIMTSASSNG
-1250 AEPTIMGCDRGG
+1250 AEPTIMGQDRGG

-1268 DISPTLQDTQHSQ
+1268 DISSTLQGTQPSQ
-1281 SLTDNPTYFCH
+1281 SSADNPTYFCH
-1292 SFGTFYCHTLTTHC
+1292 SSGTFYCHTLTAHC
-1306 KELPALPHNNLTC
+1306 KEFPALPHNNLIC

-1327 STKSTF
+1327 SMKSTF

-1356 QKGSADSAYSSM
+1356 QKGNADSAYSSM
-1368 HTCDKESSNERK
+1368 HTCVKESSNERT

-1392 NIRKTVAYG
+1392 NISKTVAYG

-1418 QMQEEEEYEK
+1418 QMQE
-1428 PYTYTYERRS
+1428 
-1438 TKALSSAASGDASR
+1438 LSSAAPGGAFK

-1467 KISTNKLKRSHKQ
+1467 KLSTNKLKRSHKQ

-1496 GYAQLN
+1496 GYAQLKIN

-1508 CFTSRTLDAL
+1508 CFPNRTPDTL
-1518 KKGYSSQFNKYKKCH
+1518 KKGSLSQPCKFNKKCH

-1544 QQQKDTSCST
+1544 HQQNDTSCST

-1577 NLNHVKQKENMD
+1577 NLNHVKQKDKMD

-1615 ISMTAH
+1615 IPMTAH
-1621 SFSSTVNT
+1621 SFSSKVNT

-1642 LVTQPLVLQRSVPGE
+1642 SVTPPLVLQQSVPGE
-1657 SQPNVQSHSMASP
+1657 SQPNVQSDSMASSC
-1670 FWSCPSDFTNTGTG
+1670 WSCPSDLTNTGTG
-1684 DQLDSTNSETTG
+1684 DQLDRTNSETTG
-1696 PLSLHLEASQENI
+1696 TLSLHLEASQENI

-1723 PVIQASGREKPPT
+1723 AVIQASGREKSPN
-1736 EENTYSSPKENSTA
+1736 EENTYSSPKENSTP
-1750 SSQPGCSRLCGSKAE
+1750 SSQPGCSCLFKSKAE
-1765 SLPESVTRAVSPSIE
+1765 SLPESVTRAKLPNIA

-1798 DKKGTHLQPN
+1798 DKNGTHLQSA
-1808 SYGRQHETATTT
+1808 SYGRPHETATTT
-1820 FKKPPITLRS
+1820 FKKSPITLRS
-1830 LEFKTYS
+1830 PEFKTYS

-1860 DDPSSDDED
+1860 DDTSSDDED

>member
-11 EAQKQPGFTVALAD
+11 EAQKQPGFTIALAD
-25 RPVPTSSLQP
+25 QPIPTSSLQP
-35 AQGSSDLSQG
+35 AQGSSELGQG

-54 LSQLLYLK
+54 LSQPVYLK

-72 QAGCFQPNSQLV
+72 QAGCFQPSSQLV
-84 TGRSCLNL
+84 TGRSCVNL

-105 PSEGTDQPQSVF
+105 PPEGTDQPQSVF

-127 NIVSSLPVLSSPNSC
+127 NIVSTLPVLTSPNSC
-142 INAGKSKKAGKYICK
+142 VNASTGSPGKSKKAGKYICK

-216 DNSGILEQSE
+216 DNSGILEQNE

-240 RSSTCEDKGIQM
+240 LSGTCEDKGTQM
-252 KQMSS
+252 KQVSS
-257 ETSAVTDT
+257 ETSADT
-265 KKLPNDLSLPATSNS
+265 KKLPNDLSLPAMSDS
-280 SFASENQETTNQS
+280 SSASENQETTNQLFS
-293 FTSKANQGVPE
+293 SKPNQGVPE
-304 REPQSLSSPG
+304 REPQSVSSPG
-314 ALPNGQCQ
+314 TLPNGQCQ
-322 RKKIEEQRTPPA
+322 RKKIQEQRTPTV

-352 DYKPFDCKLK
+352 DYKPSDCKLK

-390 LYEHSTELENETAFS
+390 LCEHSTELENETAFS
-405 SLRCTSGSSAKL
+405 SLRCASGSSAKP

-425 LMLEKKRLEE
+425 LMLEKKKLEE
-435 HISKLISHN
+435 HIAKLISHN

-489 VNRKKNLSLCPAK
+489 VNRKKNLSLCSAK
-502 STFAPLEKCKPM
+502 STFAPLEKCKPV
-514 FFHSVPTQFSTTI
+514 FFHSVPTQFSTMT

-538 PIVEGTRMAHD
+538 PFVEDTRMVHD
-549 KAGCSKP
+549 KAGCSKT
-556 LSLTQQSVNTGT
+556 LSLTKQSVNTGT

-582 DFPNSHPRALVRQTA
+582 DFPNSHPRTLVRQTA

-606 VDHPPEEE
+606 VDHPPSSEE

-620 LGAGEVI
+620 LGAGQVI
-627 SAKNKKHNQRKL
+627 STKNKKHNQRKL

-659 QKMKSS
+659 QKMKSG

-670 IKQRGDK
+670 MKQRGNK
-677 ITGITSFTPDSKESV
+677 ITDITSFTCDSKESV

-706 ASDSLSSLG
+706 VSDSLSSLMA
-715 TTGLNTGKSETCTNG
+715 TGLNTGKSETCTTG

-742 ADSVTYVTVT
+742 AESVTYIMET
-752 SHSVNAS
+752 SHSVNTS
-759 AHTVMSKTSQDLSG
+759 ACTVMSKTKQDLSG
-773 SGTDKYTSGNSTL
+773 SDTDKYTGGNSTL
-786 LAPSTCELR
+786 LAPGSCELR
-795 LQNTQCQLNTNR
+795 LQNIQCQLNANR

-826 KESGKFESDCKS
+826 REAGTFESDCKS
-838 TSNNCGNHSRNKETG
+838 SSNNYGNHSRNKETG
-853 QHALTPLWVHCSNN
+853 QHALTPPWVHCNN

-873 SQNLPS
+873 AQNLPS

-894 ISKSCPSPSSE
+894 ISKSCPSPSSR
-905 NNAVNEAERVYCT
+905 NNAVSEAERIHCS
-918 STQSLSTAPV
+918 STQCLFTAPV
-928 KSSSKAEEQKLSTGI
+928 KFSIRAEEQKLSTGI
-943 NESTGS
+943 NESTGG

-963 KALKYSDVNLLS
+963 KPLNYSDVNFLS
-975 HPAGI
+975 HSAGI
-980 SKASF
+980 SKTSLG
-985 VGFLGPELRGSDCNS
+985 GFLGPELRGSDCNS
-1000 FALHNATDKDVKTC
+1000 FASHNATDKDVKTH

-1020 KVPLFDDNAVD
+1020 KAPLIIDNAADV
-1031 LSSRIHHLQSGHLT
+1031 SSKTDHLQSGHLT

-1060 LPQDKRASDLSLL
+1060 LPQDKRASDLSLVL
-1073 LRSEQKITPCTSVT
+1073 GPEQKITPCTSAT
-1087 DTLTNPPC
+1087 DTLANPPC
-1095 SSNSGS
+1095 SSNSRS

-1108 LFWSPLKFEV
+1108 LGLSPLKSEV

-1123 KGELRWNVHANWKTP
+1123 KGELQWNVHANWKAS
-1138 VFCSPVNSE
+1138 VFCSPVNPE
-1147 TTNILTTADN
+1147 TTNVLTTADN
-1157 TFYNQNFR
+1157 TFYKHSFR
-1165 QQDIIRDAWKNKQNK
+1165 QQDIIRDAWKNKQDK
-1180 NKLNCQRQTEE
+1180 NKLNYQRQTEE
-1191 KWMSITTSPTQTP
+1191 KWMSLTTSSTQTP
-1204 KKKICFTSMYT
+1204 KKKICFTSMCT
-1215 SGFFISADI
+1215 GGIFISADI
-1224 KEERKVLHQLCSG
+1224 KEERKVLHDVCSG
-1237 SDSLIMTSASSKG
+1237 SDSSVMASASSKG
-1250 AEPTIMGCDRGG
+1250 AEPAVVGWDRGG
-1262 SPCILK
+1262 GPCILK
-1268 DISPTLQDTQHSQ
+1268 DISPTLQGTQHSQ
-1281 SLTDNPTYFCH
+1281 SSTDNPTYFCR

-1306 KELPALPHNNLTC
+1306 KEFPALPHNNLIC
-1319 YSGSLTVS
+1319 YSGSLTAS
-1327 STKSTF
+1327 GTKSTF

-1356 QKGSADSAYSSM
+1356 QKGNADSAYSSM
-1368 HTCDKESSNERK
+1368 HTCDKESSKECT

-1392 NIRKTVAYG
+1392 NVNKTVTYG
-1401 LTNRSLK
+1401 LTNRNLK
-1408 TLVSSFSKGQ
+1408 TLVSSLSKGQ
-1418 QMQEEEEYEK
+1418 QMQE
-1428 PYTYTYERRS
+1428 
-1438 TKALSSAASGDASR
+1438 LSSTAPGGTFKNA
-1452 NISEQKK
+1452 SEQKK

-1467 KISTNKLKRSHKQ
+1467 KLSTNKLKRSHKQ
-1480 KKIKVTPKW
+1480 KKIKVTPKR

-1496 GYAQLN
+1496 GYGQLN
-1502 RLSKRH
+1502 QLSKRH
-1508 CFTSRTLDAL
+1508 CFPNRTLAAL
-1518 KKGYSSQFNKYKKCH
+1518 KKGYSSQPSKFNKYKKCH
-1533 SPQSKVQENYL
+1533 SPQSKEQENYL
-1544 QQQKDTSCST
+1544 HQQKDTSCST
-1554 SDKPLCRRKK
+1554 SDKPLCRRIK
-1564 EGKNNSGIFSHTE
+1564 EGKNNSGVFSHTE
-1577 NLNHVKQKENMD
+1577 NLNHVKQKDNMD
-1589 KKDISGQIRE
+1589 KKDIPGQIRG
-1599 HTRTNF
+1599 HARTNF

-1629 AMQQVSSDVEICC
+1629 AMQQVSSGVGICC
-1642 LVTQPLVLQRSVPGE
+1642 LVTQPLVLRRSVPGD
-1657 SQPNVQSHSMASP
+1657 SQPNVQGDSVASSVWP
-1670 FWSCPSDFTNTGTG
+1670 CPSDCTNTGTG
-1684 DQLDSTNSETTG
+1684 DQLGSTNSETTG
-1696 PLSLHLEASQENI
+1696 PLSLHLEATQENV
-1709 LNVESESQR
+1709 LTVESEGQR
-1718 FGTLD
+1718 CGTLD

-1736 EENTYSSPKENSTA
+1736 EENTYSPPKENSAA
-1750 SSQPGCSRLCGSKAE
+1750 SSQPGCSRSFGSKAE
-1765 SLPESVTRAVSPSIE
+1765 SLPESATRAELPSTEHI
-1780 YTERANFSQ
+1780 ERANFSQ
-1789 KILDLHGSA
+1789 KVLDLHRSA
-1798 DKKGTHLQPN
+1798 HKNGAHLQSN
-1808 SYGRQHETATTT
+1808 SYGRPHEAAATTDR
-1820 FKKPPITLRS
+1820 KPPVTLRS
-1830 LEFKTYS
+1830 PEFKTYS
-1837 ATPSKTYKKRG
+1837 ATPSKSYKKRG

-1860 DDPSSDDED
+1860 DDTSSDDED

>member
-1 MSIWQITFEM
+1 M
-11 EAQKQPGFTVALAD
+11 EAQKQPGLTVAPAD
-25 RPVPTSSLQP
+25 RPVPTSPLPP
-35 AQGSSDLSQG
+35 AQGSSDLSQC

-54 LSQLLYLK
+54 LSQPVYLK

-72 QAGCFQPNSQLV
+72 QAGCFQPNSQLGP
-84 TGRSCLNL
+84 GRSCVNL
-92 DSSNIPLILNPLV
+92 DTSNIPLILNPLV

-127 NIVSSLPVLSSPNSC
+127 NIVSTLPVLSSLNSC
-142 INAGKSKKAGKYICK
+142 VNAAIGSPGKSKKAGKYICK

-216 DNSGILEQSE
+216 DSSAMSEQNE
-226 KSTESITSHQGSKL
+226 KSTESMTSHQGSKL
-240 RSSTCEDKGIQM
+240 LSSTCEDKGIQM

-257 ETSAVTDT
+257 EPSAVTDT
-265 KKLPNDLSLPATSNS
+265 KKLLNDLSLPATSNS
-280 SFASENQETTNQS
+280 SFGSENQETTNQS
-293 FTSKANQGVPE
+293 FSSKPNQGVPE

-322 RKKIEEQRTPPA
+322 RKKIQEQRTPTA

-340 QRQQATSSEKQW
+340 QRQQATTSEKQW

-405 SLRCTSGSSAKL
+405 SLRCASGSSAKL

-475 TYKDSFHFDIRTCD
+475 TYKDSFHFDIRICG
-489 VNRKKNLSLCPAK
+489 NKKKNLSLCSAK
-502 STFAPLEKCKPM
+502 STFAPLEKGKPI
-514 FFHSVPTQFSTTI
+514 FHSVPTQFSTTI

-538 PIVEGTRMAHD
+538 PFVEGTRMVHD

-556 LSLTQQSVNTGT
+556 LSLTKQSVNTGT
-568 ASLLPSNNLAANSV
+568 ASMLPSNNLAAKFS

-606 VDHPPEEE
+606 VDHPPPSEE

-627 SAKNKKHNQRKL
+627 NAKNKKHNQRKL

-670 IKQRGDK
+670 IKQRGNK
-677 ITGITSFTPDSKESV
+677 ITDTTSFTPDSKESV

-699 ERDGRSS
+699 ARDGRSS
-706 ASDSLSSLG
+706 VSDSLSSLV
-715 TTGLNTGKSETCTNG
+715 TTGSNTDKSERTNG

-736 VSSEET
+736 VLEET
-742 ADSVTYVTVT
+742 ADSVTYLMET

-773 SGTDKYTSGNSTL
+773 SDTDKYTAGNSTL
-786 LAPSTCELR
+786 LTPSSCELR
-795 LQNTQCQLNTNR
+795 LQNIQCQLNTNR
-807 RNDDCLPVQSS
+807 RNDDCLPVESS

-826 KESGKFESDCKS
+826 KESRTFESDCKS
-838 TSNNCGNHSRNKETG
+838 TSNNYGNHSRTKETG
-853 QHALTPLWVHCSNN
+853 QLALMPPWVPCNNN
-867 REAAGK
+867 RESTGK

-879 ERKKLKFEVEKTQNI
+879 ERKKLKFEVEKPENI
-894 ISKSCPSPSSE
+894 VSKSCSSPSSE

-918 STQSLSTAPV
+918 STQCLSTAPV
-928 KSSSKAEEQKLSTGI
+928 KFSSKAEERKLSTGI
-943 NESTGS
+943 NESTGG
-949 TENVEYMKTIKLPT
+949 TENVEYMKTIKLTT
-963 KALKYSDVNLLS
+963 KALNYSDVNLLS
-975 HPAGI
+975 HSAGI
-980 SKASF
+980 SNASF
-985 VGFLGPELRGSDCNS
+985 VGFLGPELRGSECNS

-1014 LVKTGA
+1014 LVKTEA
-1020 KVPLFDDNAVD
+1020 KVPLVNDNAVVV
-1031 LSSRIHHLQSGHLT
+1031 SSKIRHLQPAHLT

-1060 LPQDKRASDLSLL
+1060 LPQDKRTSDLSLL

-1087 DTLTNPPC
+1087 DTSANPPC
-1095 SSNSGS
+1095 SSNSRL
-1101 LSSHSND
+1101 LSSHSSAVI
-1108 LFWSPLKFEV
+1108 LSPLKFEV
-1118 RQKAS
+1118 RQRAS

-1147 TTNILTTADN
+1147 TTNILTTEDN
-1157 TFYNQNFR
+1157 AFYNENIR
-1165 QQDIIRDAWKNKQNK
+1165 QQDIVRDAWKNKQNK
-1180 NKLNCQRQTEE
+1180 NKLNYQRQTEE
-1191 KWMSITTSPTQTP
+1191 AWMSITTSSTQTP

-1215 SGFFISADI
+1215 SGFFLSADI
-1224 KEERKVLHQLCSG
+1224 KEERKVLHHLCSEN
-1237 SDSLIMTSASSKG
+1237 DSLIMTSASSKG
-1250 AEPTIMGCDRGG
+1250 GEPAVIGWDRGG

-1268 DISPTLQDTQHSQ
+1268 DISPTLQDRQHSQ
-1281 SLTDNPTYFCH
+1281 SSTDNPTYFCH

-1306 KELPALPHNNLTC
+1306 KEFPALPHNNLTC
-1319 YSGSLTVS
+1319 YSGSLTEPS
-1327 STKSTF
+1327 MKSTF

-1356 QKGSADSAYSSM
+1356 QKGNADSAYSSM
-1368 HTCDKESSNERK
+1368 HICNKESSNECT

-1392 NIRKTVAYG
+1392 NISKTVAYG

-1418 QMQEEEEYEK
+1418 QLQE
-1428 PYTYTYERRS
+1428 
-1438 TKALSSAASGDASR
+1438 LSSAASGGDFK

-1467 KISTNKLKRSHKQ
+1467 KLSTNKLKRSHKQ
-1480 KKIKVTPKW
+1480 KTIKVIPKW

-1496 GYAQLN
+1496 GYAQLKIN

-1508 CFTSRTLDAL
+1508 CFPNRTLEAL
-1518 KKGYSSQFNKYKKCH
+1518 EKGYSSQPCKFNKHKKCH

-1544 QQQKDTSCST
+1544 HQQKDISCST

-1564 EGKNNSGIFSHTE
+1564 RGKNNSGISSYTE
-1577 NLNHVKQKENMD
+1577 NLNHVKQKDKMD
-1589 KKDISGQIRE
+1589 KKDISGQTRE
-1599 HTRTNF
+1599 HTRTKF

-1629 AMQQVSSDVEICC
+1629 TKQQVSSDVEICC
-1642 LVTQPLVLQRSVPGE
+1642 LVTQPRVLPQSVPGE
-1657 SQPNVQSHSMASP
+1657 SQPNIQSDSTASS

-1684 DQLDSTNSETTG
+1684 DQLDSTNSRTTA

-1718 FGTLD
+1718 LGTADL
-1723 PVIQASGREKPPT
+1723 VIQASGREKPPI
-1736 EENTYSSPKENSTA
+1736 EENTHSPPKENPTP
-1750 SSQPGCSRLCGSKAE
+1750 SSQPGCSCLFGSKAE
-1765 SLPESVTRAVSPSIE
+1765 SLPESVTRAKLPTLE

-1798 DKKGTHLQPN
+1798 GKNGNHLQSN
-1808 SYGRQHETATTT
+1808 SYGRPHETATTA
-1820 FKKPPITLRS
+1820 FKKPPVTLRS
-1830 LEFKTYS
+1830 PEFKIYS
-1837 ATPSKTYKKRG
+1837 ATPSKTDKKRG

-1860 DDPSSDDED
+1860 DDTSSDDED